1 MRAKRASQ
9 RAAAL
14 LCAAALL
21 VNLISTAWAA
31 SAFLRVGS
39 ASAVPG
45 ETRSVYVSGSN
56 LDKLAGVQGI
66 VSYDNTA
73 LELTGAA
80 MVGAFSALGTVNTET
95 AGQVSFNGA
104 CLDGISGSQ
113 NILRLD
119 FRVRPDAAAGE
130 YLLDILIENAY
141 NTGLG
146 AVPLNG
152 APGVFTVTEPQ
163 STTKTLYF
171 YSGSSVSTLHKG
183 EQVSITACTYGS
195 QGLAAGKLEFRYDA
209 ALFTY
214 VAAEPLAALS
224 GAVKSLDASRAGYVS
239 AAFASEE
246 EIPGGELLRLTLEAV
261 ADVDADTSVTF
272 AASELYDTAL
282 AAMNGVGFT
291 QALTL
296 RKTEVTP
303 ETPALRVTMPAAART
318 DETIT
323 AVAVL
328 DSGSGLAAADFCISY
343 DTALLTC
350 TGVKVSAGM
359 ESVDGVCIVT
369 NPNFDGG
376 QVKFT
381 FICEKGFVDEAVL
394 LTMTFQPE
402 KEGTVTLTP
411 AIATS
416 AVGADRQP
424 IALDMCAASC
434 EVKDPFFE
442 VTFRD
447 EDGTVLSRQSVRYR
461 AAAVPPDA
469 VKAPDEAHHYELAG
483 WGGDY
488 SSITA
493 DAEFTARY
501 TAIPHTEVVDKA
513 VEPTCTKAGL
523 TEGKHCSVCGEV
535 LVEQEVVPAKG
546 HTEVVDKAVEPTC
559 TKTGLT
565 EGKHCSVC
573 GEVLVEQTIV
583 PAKGHSWD
591 SGKITIV
598 PTCTGTG
605 VKTYTCTACAA
616 TRTET
621 VSATG
626 HTVVT
631 VAKVEPTCT
640 QPGRAAGTKCSVCG
654 EVLSGLT
661 EIKATG
667 HTEVIDAAVEPTCT
681 KTGLTEGKHCSVCN
695 KVLVKQT
702 IVPAKGHSWDSGKIT
717 IAPTCTGTGV
727 KTYTCTA
734 CAATRTETVSA
745 TGHTVV
751 TVAKVEPTCTQPGRA
766 AGTKCSVCGEVLSGL
781 TEIKATGHTE
791 VIDKA
796 VAPTCTK
803 TGLTEGKHCSVC
815 SAVLVE
821 QKVVPAKGHIEVV
834 DKAVEP
840 TCTETGLTE
849 GKHCSVCGEVQ
860 VEQEVVPAKGHT
872 EVIDKAVEPTCTETG
887 LTEGKHCSVCG
898 AVLVEQEIVP
908 AKGHTEVIDKTVKP
922 TCTETGLTEGKHCS
936 VCNKVLVK
944 QTIVPAKGH
953 RWDGGKITAAP
964 TCTGTGVKTYTCT
977 ACAATRTETVSAT
990 GHTVVTVAKVEPTC
1004 TQPGRA
1010 AGTKCSV
1017 CGEILSGLT
1026 EIKATGHTEVIDAAV
1041 EPTCTETGLT
1051 EGKHCS
1057 VCNAVLVE
1065 QRVVPAKGHTE
1076 VVDKAVEP
1084 TCTETGL
1091 AEGKHCS
1098 VCNAVLVEQE
1108 VVPAKGHTEVIDKAV
1123 EPTCTETGLTEGKR
1137 CSVCGEVLVKQE
1149 VVPAK
1154 GHTEVIDKA
1163 VEPTCTKM
1171 GLTEGKHC
1179 SVCNAVL
1186 VEQKVVPAK
1195 RHTEV
1200 IDKAVAPTCTKTGL
1214 TEGKHCSVCSAV
1226 LVEQEIV
1233 PAKGHIEVVDKAVEP
1248 TCTKTGLTE
1257 GKHCSVCSAV
1267 LVEQEIVPAKGHTEV
1282 VDKAVEPTCTET
1294 GLTEGKHCSVCGEV
1308 LVEQKV
1314 VPAKGHTEVIDKA
1327 VAPTCTKT
1335 GLTEGKH
1342 CSVCGEVL
1350 VEQEV
1355 VPAKGHTE
1363 VVDKAVEPTCTE
1375 TGLTEGKHCSVC
1387 SAVLV
1392 EQEVVPAKGHTE
1404 VVDKAVEPTCTKT
1417 GLTEGKHCSVCG
1429 EVLVEQEVVP
1439 ALGFTVSGSV
1449 AGVTDNAMVTLLKD
1463 GVVAARGD
1471 VRADGGFLLSGLRIG
1486 AGTYTLRVDG
1496 GGCVAWE
1503 MPVALSDDS
1512 GSANVACLLRRIG
1525 DVNGD
1530 GTGAE
1535 DALQCTLD
1543 LQTLYDYL
1551 ALRQV
1556 PGSFCDSADAAR
1568 NELLVRY
1575 FLRLADVNEDGQVD
1589 ILDYQRLY
1597 LLARNG

>member
-1 MRAKRASQ
+1 MKAKRASR

-39 ASAVPG
+39 ASAAPG

-56 LDKLAGVQGI
+56 LESLAGVQGI
-66 VSYDNTA
+66 VSYDDTA

-95 AGQVSFNGA
+95 AGQVSFNGT

-113 NILRLD
+113 NILRLN
-119 FRVRPDAAAGE
+119 FRVKADAAPGD

-141 NTGLG
+141 NTDPV
-146 AVPLNG
+146 AVPLSG
-152 APGVFTVTEPQ
+152 ASGVFTVTEPQ

-183 EQVSITACTYGS
+183 EQVSITARTYGS

-209 ALFTY
+209 ALFTC

-224 GAVKSLDASRAGYVS
+224 GAVKSLDTSRAGYVS
-239 AAFASEE
+239 AAFASKE

-282 AAMNGVGFT
+282 AAMNGIGFT

-318 DETIT
+318 DKTIT

-328 DSGSGLAAADFCISY
+328 DRGSGLAAADFCISY

-350 TGVKVSAGM
+350 TGVKVNAGT
-359 ESVDGVCIVT
+359 ESVDGVYIVT
-369 NPNFDGG
+369 NPKIDGG

-381 FICEKGFVDEAVL
+381 FICAKSFADGAELV
-394 LTMTFQPE
+394 TMTFQPK
-402 KEGTVTLTP
+402 KEGAVTLTP
-411 AIATS
+411 AITTS
-416 AVGADRQP
+416 AVGADRRP

-434 EVKDPFFE
+434 EVKDPFFA

-513 VEPTCTKAGL
+513 VEPTCT
-523 TEGKHCSVCGEV
+523 
-535 LVEQEVVPAKG
+535 
-546 HTEVVDKAVEPTC
+546 
-559 TKTGLT
+559 
-565 EGKHCSVC
+565 
-573 GEVLVEQTIV
+573 
-583 PAKGHSWD
+583 
-591 SGKITIV
+591 
-598 PTCTGTG
+598 
-605 VKTYTCTACAA
+605 
-616 TRTET
+616 
-621 VSATG
+621 
-626 HTVVT
+626 
-631 VAKVEPTCT
+631 
-640 QPGRAAGTKCSVCG
+640 
-654 EVLSGLT
+654 
-661 EIKATG
+661 
-667 HTEVIDAAVEPTCT
+667 
-681 KTGLTEGKHCSVCN
+681 
-695 KVLVKQT
+695 
-702 IVPAKGHSWDSGKIT
+702 
-717 IAPTCTGTGV
+717 
-727 KTYTCTA
+727 
-734 CAATRTETVSA
+734 
-745 TGHTVV
+745 
-751 TVAKVEPTCTQPGRA
+751 
-766 AGTKCSVCGEVLSGL
+766 
-781 TEIKATGHTE
+781 
-791 VIDKA
+791 
-796 VAPTCTK
+796 
-803 TGLTEGKHCSVC
+803 
-815 SAVLVE
+815 
-821 QKVVPAKGHIEVV
+821 
-834 DKAVEP
+834 
-840 TCTETGLTE
+840 
-849 GKHCSVCGEVQ
+849 
-860 VEQEVVPAKGHT
+860 
-872 EVIDKAVEPTCTETG
+872 
-887 LTEGKHCSVCG
+887 
-898 AVLVEQEIVP
+898 
-908 AKGHTEVIDKTVKP
+908 
-922 TCTETGLTEGKHCS
+922 
-936 VCNKVLVK
+936 
-944 QTIVPAKGH
+944 
-953 RWDGGKITAAP
+953 
-964 TCTGTGVKTYTCT
+964 
-977 ACAATRTETVSAT
+977 
-990 GHTVVTVAKVEPTC
+990 
-1004 TQPGRA
+1004 
-1010 AGTKCSV
+1010 
-1017 CGEILSGLT
+1017 
-1026 EIKATGHTEVIDAAV
+1026 
-1041 EPTCTETGLT
+1041 
-1051 EGKHCS
+1051 
-1057 VCNAVLVE
+1057 
-1065 QRVVPAKGHTE
+1065 
-1076 VVDKAVEP
+1076 
-1084 TCTETGL
+1084 
-1091 AEGKHCS
+1091 
-1098 VCNAVLVEQE
+1098 
-1108 VVPAKGHTEVIDKAV
+1108 
-1123 EPTCTETGLTEGKR
+1123 
-1137 CSVCGEVLVKQE
+1137 
-1149 VVPAK
+1149 
-1154 GHTEVIDKA
+1154 
-1163 VEPTCTKM
+1163 
-1171 GLTEGKHC
+1171 
-1179 SVCNAVL
+1179 
-1186 VEQKVVPAK
+1186 
-1195 RHTEV
+1195 
-1200 IDKAVAPTCTKTGL
+1200 
-1214 TEGKHCSVCSAV
+1214 
-1226 LVEQEIV
+1226 
-1233 PAKGHIEVVDKAVEP
+1233 
-1248 TCTKTGLTE
+1248 
-1257 GKHCSVCSAV
+1257 
-1267 LVEQEIVPAKGHTEV
+1267 
-1282 VDKAVEPTCTET
+1282 
-1294 GLTEGKHCSVCGEV
+1294 
-1308 LVEQKV
+1308 
-1314 VPAKGHTEVIDKA
+1314 
-1327 VAPTCTKT
+1327 
-1335 GLTEGKH
+1335 
-1342 CSVCGEVL
+1342 
-1350 VEQEV
+1350 
-1355 VPAKGHTE
+1355 
-1363 VVDKAVEPTCTE
+1363 E

-1404 VVDKAVEPTCTKT
+1404 VIDAAVEPTCTKTGLTEGKHCSVCSAVLVEQEVVKAKGHTEVIDGAVEPTCTKT

-1512 GSANVACLLRRIG
+1512 GSANVACLLLRIG

-1530 GTGAE
+1530 GAGAE

-1597 LLARNG
+1597 LLARDN

>member
-1 MRAKRASQ
+1 MKAKRASR

-39 ASAVPG
+39 ASAAPG

-56 LDKLAGVQGI
+56 LESLAGVQGI
-66 VSYDNTA
+66 VSYDDTA

-113 NILRLD
+113 SILRLD
-119 FRVRPDAAAGE
+119 FRVKADAAAGE

-141 NTGLG
+141 NTDPV
-146 AVPLNG
+146 AVPLSG
-152 APGVFTVTEPQ
+152 ASGVFTVTEPQ

-183 EQVSITACTYGS
+183 EQVSITARTYGS

-282 AAMNGVGFT
+282 AAMNGIGFT

-296 RKTEVTP
+296 RKAEVTP

-328 DSGSGLAAADFCISY
+328 DRGSGLAAADFCISY

-350 TGVKVSAGM
+350 TGVKVNAGM

-369 NPNFDGG
+369 NPHTDGG

-381 FICEKGFVDEAVL
+381 FICAKGFADGAELV
-394 LTMTFQPE
+394 TMTFQPK
-402 KEGTVTLTP
+402 KEGVVTLTP
-411 AIATS
+411 TVTTS

-469 VKAPDEAHHYELAG
+469 VKAPDEAYHYELTG

-501 TAIPHTEVVDKA
+501 TAIPHTEVVDK
-513 VEPTCTKAGL
+513 
-523 TEGKHCSVCGEV
+523 
-535 LVEQEVVPAKG
+535 
-546 HTEVVDKAVEPTC
+546 
-559 TKTGLT
+559 
-565 EGKHCSVC
+565 
-573 GEVLVEQTIV
+573 
-583 PAKGHSWD
+583 
-591 SGKITIV
+591 
-598 PTCTGTG
+598 
-605 VKTYTCTACAA
+605 
-616 TRTET
+616 
-621 VSATG
+621 
-626 HTVVT
+626 
-631 VAKVEPTCT
+631 
-640 QPGRAAGTKCSVCG
+640 
-654 EVLSGLT
+654 
-661 EIKATG
+661 
-667 HTEVIDAAVEPTCT
+667 AVEPTCT

-745 TGHTVV
+745 TGHTAVA
-751 TVAKVEPTCTQPGRA
+751 VAKVEPTCTQSGRA

-791 VIDKA
+791 VID
-796 VAPTCTK
+796 
-803 TGLTEGKHCSVC
+803 
-815 SAVLVE
+815 
-821 QKVVPAKGHIEVV
+821 
-834 DKAVEP
+834 
-840 TCTETGLTE
+840 
-849 GKHCSVCGEVQ
+849 
-860 VEQEVVPAKGHT
+860 
-872 EVIDKAVEPTCTETG
+872 
-887 LTEGKHCSVCG
+887 
-898 AVLVEQEIVP
+898 
-908 AKGHTEVIDKTVKP
+908 
-922 TCTETGLTEGKHCS
+922 
-936 VCNKVLVK
+936 
-944 QTIVPAKGH
+944 
-953 RWDGGKITAAP
+953 
-964 TCTGTGVKTYTCT
+964 
-977 ACAATRTETVSAT
+977 
-990 GHTVVTVAKVEPTC
+990 
-1004 TQPGRA
+1004 
-1010 AGTKCSV
+1010 
-1017 CGEILSGLT
+1017 
-1026 EIKATGHTEVIDAAV
+1026 AAV
-1041 EPTCTETGLT
+1041 EPTCTE
-1051 EGKHCS
+1051 
-1057 VCNAVLVE
+1057 
-1065 QRVVPAKGHTE
+1065 
-1076 VVDKAVEP
+1076 
-1084 TCTETGL
+1084 
-1091 AEGKHCS
+1091 
-1098 VCNAVLVEQE
+1098 
-1108 VVPAKGHTEVIDKAV
+1108 
-1123 EPTCTETGLTEGKR
+1123 
-1137 CSVCGEVLVKQE
+1137 
-1149 VVPAK
+1149 
-1154 GHTEVIDKA
+1154 
-1163 VEPTCTKM
+1163 
-1171 GLTEGKHC
+1171 
-1179 SVCNAVL
+1179 
-1186 VEQKVVPAK
+1186 
-1195 RHTEV
+1195 
-1200 IDKAVAPTCTKTGL
+1200 
-1214 TEGKHCSVCSAV
+1214 
-1226 LVEQEIV
+1226 
-1233 PAKGHIEVVDKAVEP
+1233 
-1248 TCTKTGLTE
+1248 
-1257 GKHCSVCSAV
+1257 
-1267 LVEQEIVPAKGHTEV
+1267 
-1282 VDKAVEPTCTET
+1282 
-1294 GLTEGKHCSVCGEV
+1294 
-1308 LVEQKV
+1308 
-1314 VPAKGHTEVIDKA
+1314 
-1327 VAPTCTKT
+1327 
-1335 GLTEGKH
+1335 
-1342 CSVCGEVL
+1342 
-1350 VEQEV
+1350 
-1355 VPAKGHTE
+1355 
-1363 VVDKAVEPTCTE
+1363 
-1375 TGLTEGKHCSVC
+1375 
-1387 SAVLV
+1387 
-1392 EQEVVPAKGHTE
+1392 
-1404 VVDKAVEPTCTKT
+1404 T

-1496 GGCVAWE
+1496 GGCVACE

-1512 GSANVACLLRRIG
+1512 GSANVACLLLRIG
-1525 DVNGD
+1525 DANGD

-1556 PGSFCDSADAAR
+1556 PGSFCDSADAAW

>member
-1 MRAKRASQ
+1 MRAKRASR

-39 ASAVPG
+39 ASVAPG

-56 LDKLAGVQGI
+56 LESLAGVQGI
-66 VSYDNTA
+66 VSYDDTA

-80 MVGAFSALGTVNTET
+80 MVGAFSGLGSVNTAT
-95 AGQVSFNGA
+95 VGRVSFNGT

-119 FRVRPDAAAGE
+119 FRVRPDAAAKE

-141 NTGLG
+141 NTGLV
-146 AVPLNG
+146 AVPLSG
-152 APGVFTVTEPQ
+152 ASGVFTVTEPQ
-163 STTKTLYF
+163 STTETLYF

-183 EQVSITACTYGS
+183 EQVSITARTYGS

-209 ALFTY
+209 ALFTC
-214 VAAEPLAALS
+214 VAAEPLSALS

-328 DSGSGLAAADFCISY
+328 DRGSGLAAADFCISY

-411 AIATS
+411 TVTTS
-416 AVGADRQP
+416 AVGADRRP

-513 VEPTCTKAGL
+513 V
-523 TEGKHCSVCGEV
+523 
-535 LVEQEVVPAKG
+535 
-546 HTEVVDKAVEPTC
+546 
-559 TKTGLT
+559 
-565 EGKHCSVC
+565 
-573 GEVLVEQTIV
+573 
-583 PAKGHSWD
+583 
-591 SGKITIV
+591 
-598 PTCTGTG
+598 
-605 VKTYTCTACAA
+605 
-616 TRTET
+616 
-621 VSATG
+621 
-626 HTVVT
+626 
-631 VAKVEPTCT
+631 
-640 QPGRAAGTKCSVCG
+640 
-654 EVLSGLT
+654 
-661 EIKATG
+661 
-667 HTEVIDAAVEPTCT
+667 
-681 KTGLTEGKHCSVCN
+681 
-695 KVLVKQT
+695 
-702 IVPAKGHSWDSGKIT
+702 
-717 IAPTCTGTGV
+717 
-727 KTYTCTA
+727 
-734 CAATRTETVSA
+734 
-745 TGHTVV
+745 
-751 TVAKVEPTCTQPGRA
+751 
-766 AGTKCSVCGEVLSGL
+766 
-781 TEIKATGHTE
+781 
-791 VIDKA
+791 
-796 VAPTCTK
+796 
-803 TGLTEGKHCSVC
+803 
-815 SAVLVE
+815 
-821 QKVVPAKGHIEVV
+821 
-834 DKAVEP
+834 
-840 TCTETGLTE
+840 
-849 GKHCSVCGEVQ
+849 
-860 VEQEVVPAKGHT
+860 
-872 EVIDKAVEPTCTETG
+872 
-887 LTEGKHCSVCG
+887 
-898 AVLVEQEIVP
+898 
-908 AKGHTEVIDKTVKP
+908 
-922 TCTETGLTEGKHCS
+922 
-936 VCNKVLVK
+936 
-944 QTIVPAKGH
+944 
-953 RWDGGKITAAP
+953 
-964 TCTGTGVKTYTCT
+964 
-977 ACAATRTETVSAT
+977 
-990 GHTVVTVAKVEPTC
+990 
-1004 TQPGRA
+1004 
-1010 AGTKCSV
+1010 
-1017 CGEILSGLT
+1017 
-1026 EIKATGHTEVIDAAV
+1026 
-1041 EPTCTETGLT
+1041 
-1051 EGKHCS
+1051 
-1057 VCNAVLVE
+1057 
-1065 QRVVPAKGHTE
+1065 
-1076 VVDKAVEP
+1076 
-1084 TCTETGL
+1084 
-1091 AEGKHCS
+1091 
-1098 VCNAVLVEQE
+1098 
-1108 VVPAKGHTEVIDKAV
+1108 
-1123 EPTCTETGLTEGKR
+1123 
-1137 CSVCGEVLVKQE
+1137 
-1149 VVPAK
+1149 
-1154 GHTEVIDKA
+1154 
-1163 VEPTCTKM
+1163 
-1171 GLTEGKHC
+1171 
-1179 SVCNAVL
+1179 
-1186 VEQKVVPAK
+1186 
-1195 RHTEV
+1195 
-1200 IDKAVAPTCTKTGL
+1200 
-1214 TEGKHCSVCSAV
+1214 
-1226 LVEQEIV
+1226 
-1233 PAKGHIEVVDKAVEP
+1233 
-1248 TCTKTGLTE
+1248 
-1257 GKHCSVCSAV
+1257 
-1267 LVEQEIVPAKGHTEV
+1267 
-1282 VDKAVEPTCTET
+1282 
-1294 GLTEGKHCSVCGEV
+1294 
-1308 LVEQKV
+1308 
-1314 VPAKGHTEVIDKA
+1314 
-1327 VAPTCTKT
+1327 APTCTKT

-1350 VEQEV
+1350 VEQEI
-1355 VPAKGHTE
+1355 
-1363 VVDKAVEPTCTE
+1363 
-1375 TGLTEGKHCSVC
+1375 
-1387 SAVLV
+1387 
-1392 EQEVVPAKGHTE
+1392 
-1404 VVDKAVEPTCTKT
+1404 
-1417 GLTEGKHCSVCG
+1417 
-1429 EVLVEQEVVP
+1429 VP

-1449 AGVTDNAMVTLLKD
+1449 DGATDNAMVTLLKD

-1512 GSANVACLLRRIG
+1512 GSANVACLLLRIG

-1543 LQTLYDYL
+1543 LQTMYDYL

-1556 PGSFCDSADAAR
+1556 PGSFCDSTDAAR

>member
-1 MRAKRASQ
+1 MKAKRASR

-14 LCAAALL
+14 LCAAVLL

-39 ASAVPG
+39 ASAAPG

-56 LDKLAGVQGI
+56 LEALAGVEGI

-80 MVGAFSALGTVNTET
+80 MVGAFSTLGTVNTET

-119 FRVRPDAAAGE
+119 FRVRPDAAAGD

-141 NTGLG
+141 NTGLTT
-146 AVPLNG
+146 VPLNG
-152 APGVFTVTEPQ
+152 VSGVFTVTEPQ
-163 STTKTLYF
+163 TTTKTLYF

-183 EQVSITACTYGS
+183 EQVSITARTYGS

-209 ALFTY
+209 ALFTC
-214 VAAEPLAALS
+214 VAAEPLSALS
-224 GAVKSLDASRAGYVS
+224 GAVKSLDTSRAGYVS
-239 AAFASEE
+239 AAFASEK

-323 AVAVL
+323 AVATL

-359 ESVDGVCIVT
+359 ESVDGVCIET
-369 NPNFDGG
+369 NPKIDGG

-381 FICEKGFVDEAVL
+381 FICAKGFADGAELVTV
-394 LTMTFQPE
+394 TFQPK
-402 KEGTVTLTP
+402 KEGAVTLTP
-411 AIATS
+411 TVTTS

-513 VEPTCTKAGL
+513 VEPTCTK
-523 TEGKHCSVCGEV
+523 
-535 LVEQEVVPAKG
+535 
-546 HTEVVDKAVEPTC
+546 
-559 TKTGLT
+559 
-565 EGKHCSVC
+565 
-573 GEVLVEQTIV
+573 
-583 PAKGHSWD
+583 
-591 SGKITIV
+591 
-598 PTCTGTG
+598 
-605 VKTYTCTACAA
+605 
-616 TRTET
+616 
-621 VSATG
+621 
-626 HTVVT
+626 
-631 VAKVEPTCT
+631 
-640 QPGRAAGTKCSVCG
+640 
-654 EVLSGLT
+654 
-661 EIKATG
+661 
-667 HTEVIDAAVEPTCT
+667 
-681 KTGLTEGKHCSVCN
+681 
-695 KVLVKQT
+695 
-702 IVPAKGHSWDSGKIT
+702 
-717 IAPTCTGTGV
+717 
-727 KTYTCTA
+727 
-734 CAATRTETVSA
+734 
-745 TGHTVV
+745 
-751 TVAKVEPTCTQPGRA
+751 
-766 AGTKCSVCGEVLSGL
+766 
-781 TEIKATGHTE
+781 
-791 VIDKA
+791 
-796 VAPTCTK
+796 
-803 TGLTEGKHCSVC
+803 
-815 SAVLVE
+815 
-821 QKVVPAKGHIEVV
+821 
-834 DKAVEP
+834 
-840 TCTETGLTE
+840 
-849 GKHCSVCGEVQ
+849 
-860 VEQEVVPAKGHT
+860 
-872 EVIDKAVEPTCTETG
+872 
-887 LTEGKHCSVCG
+887 
-898 AVLVEQEIVP
+898 
-908 AKGHTEVIDKTVKP
+908 
-922 TCTETGLTEGKHCS
+922 
-936 VCNKVLVK
+936 
-944 QTIVPAKGH
+944 
-953 RWDGGKITAAP
+953 
-964 TCTGTGVKTYTCT
+964 
-977 ACAATRTETVSAT
+977 
-990 GHTVVTVAKVEPTC
+990 
-1004 TQPGRA
+1004 
-1010 AGTKCSV
+1010 
-1017 CGEILSGLT
+1017 
-1026 EIKATGHTEVIDAAV
+1026 
-1041 EPTCTETGLT
+1041 
-1051 EGKHCS
+1051 
-1057 VCNAVLVE
+1057 
-1065 QRVVPAKGHTE
+1065 
-1076 VVDKAVEP
+1076 
-1084 TCTETGL
+1084 
-1091 AEGKHCS
+1091 
-1098 VCNAVLVEQE
+1098 
-1108 VVPAKGHTEVIDKAV
+1108 
-1123 EPTCTETGLTEGKR
+1123 
-1137 CSVCGEVLVKQE
+1137 
-1149 VVPAK
+1149 
-1154 GHTEVIDKA
+1154 
-1163 VEPTCTKM
+1163 
-1171 GLTEGKHC
+1171 
-1179 SVCNAVL
+1179 
-1186 VEQKVVPAK
+1186 
-1195 RHTEV
+1195 
-1200 IDKAVAPTCTKTGL
+1200 
-1214 TEGKHCSVCSAV
+1214 
-1226 LVEQEIV
+1226 
-1233 PAKGHIEVVDKAVEP
+1233 
-1248 TCTKTGLTE
+1248 
-1257 GKHCSVCSAV
+1257 
-1267 LVEQEIVPAKGHTEV
+1267 
-1282 VDKAVEPTCTET
+1282 
-1294 GLTEGKHCSVCGEV
+1294 
-1308 LVEQKV
+1308 
-1314 VPAKGHTEVIDKA
+1314 
-1327 VAPTCTKT
+1327 
-1335 GLTEGKH
+1335 
-1342 CSVCGEVL
+1342 
-1350 VEQEV
+1350 
-1355 VPAKGHTE
+1355 
-1363 VVDKAVEPTCTE
+1363 

-1404 VVDKAVEPTCTKT
+1404 VVDKAVEPTCTET
-1417 GLTEGKHCSVCG
+1417 GLTEGRHCSVCSA
-1429 EVLVEQEVVP
+1429 VLVEQEVVP

-1503 MPVALSDDS
+1503 MPVVLSDDS
-1512 GSANVACLLRRIG
+1512 GSANVACLLLRIG

-1543 LQTLYDYL
+1543 LQTMYDYL

>member
-1 MRAKRASQ
+1 MKAKRASR

-14 LCAAALL
+14 LCAAVLL

-39 ASAVPG
+39 ASAAPG

-56 LDKLAGVQGI
+56 LEALAGVEGI

-80 MVGAFSALGTVNTET
+80 MVGAFSTLGTVNTET

-119 FRVRPDAAAGE
+119 FRVRPDAAAGD

-141 NTGLG
+141 NTGLTT
-146 AVPLNG
+146 VPLNG
-152 APGVFTVTEPQ
+152 VSGVFTVTEPQ
-163 STTKTLYF
+163 TTTKTLYF

-183 EQVSITACTYGS
+183 EQVSITARTYGS

-209 ALFTY
+209 ALFTC
-214 VAAEPLAALS
+214 VAAEPLSALS
-224 GAVKSLDASRAGYVS
+224 GAVKSLDTSRAGYVS
-239 AAFASEE
+239 AAFASEK

-323 AVAVL
+323 AVATL

-359 ESVDGVCIVT
+359 ESVDGVCIET
-369 NPNFDGG
+369 NPKIDGG

-381 FICEKGFVDEAVL
+381 FICAKGFADGAELVTV
-394 LTMTFQPE
+394 TFQPK
-402 KEGTVTLTP
+402 KEGAVTLTP
-411 AIATS
+411 TVTTS
-416 AVGADRQP
+416 AVGADRRP

-513 VEPTCTKAGL
+513 VEPTCTK
-523 TEGKHCSVCGEV
+523 
-535 LVEQEVVPAKG
+535 
-546 HTEVVDKAVEPTC
+546 
-559 TKTGLT
+559 
-565 EGKHCSVC
+565 
-573 GEVLVEQTIV
+573 
-583 PAKGHSWD
+583 
-591 SGKITIV
+591 
-598 PTCTGTG
+598 
-605 VKTYTCTACAA
+605 
-616 TRTET
+616 
-621 VSATG
+621 
-626 HTVVT
+626 
-631 VAKVEPTCT
+631 
-640 QPGRAAGTKCSVCG
+640 
-654 EVLSGLT
+654 
-661 EIKATG
+661 
-667 HTEVIDAAVEPTCT
+667 
-681 KTGLTEGKHCSVCN
+681 
-695 KVLVKQT
+695 
-702 IVPAKGHSWDSGKIT
+702 
-717 IAPTCTGTGV
+717 
-727 KTYTCTA
+727 
-734 CAATRTETVSA
+734 
-745 TGHTVV
+745 
-751 TVAKVEPTCTQPGRA
+751 
-766 AGTKCSVCGEVLSGL
+766 
-781 TEIKATGHTE
+781 
-791 VIDKA
+791 
-796 VAPTCTK
+796 

-815 SAVLVE
+815 SA
-821 QKVVPAKGHIEVV
+821 
-834 DKAVEP
+834 
-840 TCTETGLTE
+840 
-849 GKHCSVCGEVQ
+849 
-860 VEQEVVPAKGHT
+860 
-872 EVIDKAVEPTCTETG
+872 
-887 LTEGKHCSVCG
+887 
-898 AVLVEQEIVP
+898 
-908 AKGHTEVIDKTVKP
+908 
-922 TCTETGLTEGKHCS
+922 
-936 VCNKVLVK
+936 
-944 QTIVPAKGH
+944 
-953 RWDGGKITAAP
+953 
-964 TCTGTGVKTYTCT
+964 
-977 ACAATRTETVSAT
+977 
-990 GHTVVTVAKVEPTC
+990 
-1004 TQPGRA
+1004 
-1010 AGTKCSV
+1010 
-1017 CGEILSGLT
+1017 
-1026 EIKATGHTEVIDAAV
+1026 
-1041 EPTCTETGLT
+1041 
-1051 EGKHCS
+1051 
-1057 VCNAVLVE
+1057 
-1065 QRVVPAKGHTE
+1065 
-1076 VVDKAVEP
+1076 
-1084 TCTETGL
+1084 
-1091 AEGKHCS
+1091 
-1098 VCNAVLVEQE
+1098 
-1108 VVPAKGHTEVIDKAV
+1108 
-1123 EPTCTETGLTEGKR
+1123 
-1137 CSVCGEVLVKQE
+1137 
-1149 VVPAK
+1149 
-1154 GHTEVIDKA
+1154 
-1163 VEPTCTKM
+1163 
-1171 GLTEGKHC
+1171 
-1179 SVCNAVL
+1179 
-1186 VEQKVVPAK
+1186 
-1195 RHTEV
+1195 
-1200 IDKAVAPTCTKTGL
+1200 
-1214 TEGKHCSVCSAV
+1214 
-1226 LVEQEIV
+1226 
-1233 PAKGHIEVVDKAVEP
+1233 
-1248 TCTKTGLTE
+1248 
-1257 GKHCSVCSAV
+1257 
-1267 LVEQEIVPAKGHTEV
+1267 
-1282 VDKAVEPTCTET
+1282 
-1294 GLTEGKHCSVCGEV
+1294 
-1308 LVEQKV
+1308 
-1314 VPAKGHTEVIDKA
+1314 
-1327 VAPTCTKT
+1327 
-1335 GLTEGKH
+1335 
-1342 CSVCGEVL
+1342 
-1350 VEQEV
+1350 
-1355 VPAKGHTE
+1355 
-1363 VVDKAVEPTCTE
+1363 
-1375 TGLTEGKHCSVC
+1375 
-1387 SAVLV
+1387 
-1392 EQEVVPAKGHTE
+1392 
-1404 VVDKAVEPTCTKT
+1404 
-1417 GLTEGKHCSVCG
+1417 
-1429 EVLVEQEVVP
+1429 VLVEQEVVP

-1471 VRADGGFLLSGLRIG
+1471 VRVDGGFLLSGLRIG

-1512 GSANVACLLRRIG
+1512 GSANVACLLLRIG

>member
-1 MRAKRASQ
+1 MRAKRASR

-39 ASAVPG
+39 ASAAPG

-66 VSYDNTA
+66 VSYDSAA

-113 NILRLD
+113 SILRLD
-119 FRVRPDAAAGE
+119 FRVRPDAAAGD

-141 NTGLG
+141 NTGLTTVSLSG
-146 AVPLNG
+146 AS
-152 APGVFTVTEPQ
+152 GVFTVTEPQ

-183 EQVSITACTYGS
+183 EQVSITARTYGS

-209 ALFTY
+209 ALFTC
-214 VAAEPLAALS
+214 VAAEPLSALS
-224 GAVKSLDASRAGYVS
+224 GAMKSLDTSRAGYVS

-328 DSGSGLAAADFCISY
+328 DRGSGLAAADFCISY

-350 TGVKVSAGM
+350 TGVEVNAGM

-381 FICEKGFVDEAVL
+381 LICEKGFVDEAVL

-411 AIATS
+411 TVTTS

-424 IALDMCAASC
+424 ITLDMCAASC

-447 EDGTVLSRQSVRYR
+447 ENGEVLSQQSVRYR
-461 AAAVPPDA
+461 TAATPPEA
-469 VKAPDEAHHYELAG
+469 AKAPDAAHHYELAG

-501 TAIPHTEVVDKA
+501 TAIPHTEVVEKA
-513 VEPTCTKAGL
+513 VEPTCTKA
-523 TEGKHCSVCGEV
+523 
-535 LVEQEVVPAKG
+535 
-546 HTEVVDKAVEPTC
+546 
-559 TKTGLT
+559 
-565 EGKHCSVC
+565 
-573 GEVLVEQTIV
+573 
-583 PAKGHSWD
+583 
-591 SGKITIV
+591 
-598 PTCTGTG
+598 
-605 VKTYTCTACAA
+605 
-616 TRTET
+616 
-621 VSATG
+621 
-626 HTVVT
+626 
-631 VAKVEPTCT
+631 
-640 QPGRAAGTKCSVCG
+640 
-654 EVLSGLT
+654 
-661 EIKATG
+661 
-667 HTEVIDAAVEPTCT
+667 
-681 KTGLTEGKHCSVCN
+681 
-695 KVLVKQT
+695 
-702 IVPAKGHSWDSGKIT
+702 
-717 IAPTCTGTGV
+717 
-727 KTYTCTA
+727 
-734 CAATRTETVSA
+734 
-745 TGHTVV
+745 
-751 TVAKVEPTCTQPGRA
+751 
-766 AGTKCSVCGEVLSGL
+766 
-781 TEIKATGHTE
+781 
-791 VIDKA
+791 
-796 VAPTCTK
+796 
-803 TGLTEGKHCSVC
+803 
-815 SAVLVE
+815 
-821 QKVVPAKGHIEVV
+821 
-834 DKAVEP
+834 
-840 TCTETGLTE
+840 
-849 GKHCSVCGEVQ
+849 
-860 VEQEVVPAKGHT
+860 
-872 EVIDKAVEPTCTETG
+872 
-887 LTEGKHCSVCG
+887 
-898 AVLVEQEIVP
+898 
-908 AKGHTEVIDKTVKP
+908 
-922 TCTETGLTEGKHCS
+922 
-936 VCNKVLVK
+936 
-944 QTIVPAKGH
+944 
-953 RWDGGKITAAP
+953 
-964 TCTGTGVKTYTCT
+964 
-977 ACAATRTETVSAT
+977 
-990 GHTVVTVAKVEPTC
+990 
-1004 TQPGRA
+1004 
-1010 AGTKCSV
+1010 
-1017 CGEILSGLT
+1017 
-1026 EIKATGHTEVIDAAV
+1026 
-1041 EPTCTETGLT
+1041 
-1051 EGKHCS
+1051 
-1057 VCNAVLVE
+1057 
-1065 QRVVPAKGHTE
+1065 
-1076 VVDKAVEP
+1076 
-1084 TCTETGL
+1084 
-1091 AEGKHCS
+1091 
-1098 VCNAVLVEQE
+1098 
-1108 VVPAKGHTEVIDKAV
+1108 
-1123 EPTCTETGLTEGKR
+1123 
-1137 CSVCGEVLVKQE
+1137 
-1149 VVPAK
+1149 
-1154 GHTEVIDKA
+1154 
-1163 VEPTCTKM
+1163 
-1171 GLTEGKHC
+1171 
-1179 SVCNAVL
+1179 
-1186 VEQKVVPAK
+1186 
-1195 RHTEV
+1195 
-1200 IDKAVAPTCTKTGL
+1200 
-1214 TEGKHCSVCSAV
+1214 
-1226 LVEQEIV
+1226 
-1233 PAKGHIEVVDKAVEP
+1233 
-1248 TCTKTGLTE
+1248 
-1257 GKHCSVCSAV
+1257 
-1267 LVEQEIVPAKGHTEV
+1267 
-1282 VDKAVEPTCTET
+1282 
-1294 GLTEGKHCSVCGEV
+1294 
-1308 LVEQKV
+1308 
-1314 VPAKGHTEVIDKA
+1314 
-1327 VAPTCTKT
+1327 
-1335 GLTEGKH
+1335 
-1342 CSVCGEVL
+1342 
-1350 VEQEV
+1350 
-1355 VPAKGHTE
+1355 
-1363 VVDKAVEPTCTE
+1363 
-1375 TGLTEGKHCSVC
+1375 
-1387 SAVLV
+1387 
-1392 EQEVVPAKGHTE
+1392 
-1404 VVDKAVEPTCTKT
+1404 

>member
-1 MRAKRASQ
+1 MKAKRASR

-14 LCAAALL
+14 LCAAVLL

-39 ASAVPG
+39 ASAAPG

-56 LDKLAGVQGI
+56 LEALAGVEGI

-80 MVGAFSALGTVNTET
+80 MVGAFSTLGTVNTET

-119 FRVRPDAAAGE
+119 FRVRPDAAAGD

-141 NTGLG
+141 NTGLTT
-146 AVPLNG
+146 VPLNG
-152 APGVFTVTEPQ
+152 VSGVFTVTEPQ
-163 STTKTLYF
+163 TTTKTLYF

-183 EQVSITACTYGS
+183 EQVSITARTYGS

-209 ALFTY
+209 ALFTC
-214 VAAEPLAALS
+214 VAAEPLSALS
-224 GAVKSLDASRAGYVS
+224 GAVKSLDTSRAGYVS
-239 AAFASEE
+239 AAFASEK

-323 AVAVL
+323 AVATL

-369 NPNFDGG
+369 NPHTDGG

-381 FICEKGFVDEAVL
+381 FICAEGFADGAELV
-394 LTMTFQPE
+394 TMTFQPK
-402 KEGTVTLTP
+402 KEGAVTLTP
-411 AIATS
+411 TVTTS
-416 AVGADRQP
+416 AVGADRRP

-513 VEPTCTKAGL
+513 VEPTCTK
-523 TEGKHCSVCGEV
+523 
-535 LVEQEVVPAKG
+535 
-546 HTEVVDKAVEPTC
+546 
-559 TKTGLT
+559 
-565 EGKHCSVC
+565 
-573 GEVLVEQTIV
+573 
-583 PAKGHSWD
+583 
-591 SGKITIV
+591 
-598 PTCTGTG
+598 
-605 VKTYTCTACAA
+605 
-616 TRTET
+616 
-621 VSATG
+621 
-626 HTVVT
+626 
-631 VAKVEPTCT
+631 
-640 QPGRAAGTKCSVCG
+640 
-654 EVLSGLT
+654 
-661 EIKATG
+661 
-667 HTEVIDAAVEPTCT
+667 
-681 KTGLTEGKHCSVCN
+681 
-695 KVLVKQT
+695 
-702 IVPAKGHSWDSGKIT
+702 
-717 IAPTCTGTGV
+717 
-727 KTYTCTA
+727 
-734 CAATRTETVSA
+734 
-745 TGHTVV
+745 
-751 TVAKVEPTCTQPGRA
+751 
-766 AGTKCSVCGEVLSGL
+766 
-781 TEIKATGHTE
+781 
-791 VIDKA
+791 
-796 VAPTCTK
+796 

-815 SAVLVE
+815 SA
-821 QKVVPAKGHIEVV
+821 
-834 DKAVEP
+834 
-840 TCTETGLTE
+840 
-849 GKHCSVCGEVQ
+849 
-860 VEQEVVPAKGHT
+860 
-872 EVIDKAVEPTCTETG
+872 
-887 LTEGKHCSVCG
+887 
-898 AVLVEQEIVP
+898 
-908 AKGHTEVIDKTVKP
+908 
-922 TCTETGLTEGKHCS
+922 
-936 VCNKVLVK
+936 
-944 QTIVPAKGH
+944 
-953 RWDGGKITAAP
+953 
-964 TCTGTGVKTYTCT
+964 
-977 ACAATRTETVSAT
+977 
-990 GHTVVTVAKVEPTC
+990 
-1004 TQPGRA
+1004 
-1010 AGTKCSV
+1010 
-1017 CGEILSGLT
+1017 
-1026 EIKATGHTEVIDAAV
+1026 
-1041 EPTCTETGLT
+1041 
-1051 EGKHCS
+1051 
-1057 VCNAVLVE
+1057 
-1065 QRVVPAKGHTE
+1065 
-1076 VVDKAVEP
+1076 
-1084 TCTETGL
+1084 
-1091 AEGKHCS
+1091 
-1098 VCNAVLVEQE
+1098 
-1108 VVPAKGHTEVIDKAV
+1108 
-1123 EPTCTETGLTEGKR
+1123 
-1137 CSVCGEVLVKQE
+1137 
-1149 VVPAK
+1149 
-1154 GHTEVIDKA
+1154 
-1163 VEPTCTKM
+1163 
-1171 GLTEGKHC
+1171 
-1179 SVCNAVL
+1179 
-1186 VEQKVVPAK
+1186 
-1195 RHTEV
+1195 
-1200 IDKAVAPTCTKTGL
+1200 
-1214 TEGKHCSVCSAV
+1214 
-1226 LVEQEIV
+1226 
-1233 PAKGHIEVVDKAVEP
+1233 
-1248 TCTKTGLTE
+1248 
-1257 GKHCSVCSAV
+1257 
-1267 LVEQEIVPAKGHTEV
+1267 
-1282 VDKAVEPTCTET
+1282 
-1294 GLTEGKHCSVCGEV
+1294 
-1308 LVEQKV
+1308 
-1314 VPAKGHTEVIDKA
+1314 
-1327 VAPTCTKT
+1327 
-1335 GLTEGKH
+1335 
-1342 CSVCGEVL
+1342 
-1350 VEQEV
+1350 
-1355 VPAKGHTE
+1355 
-1363 VVDKAVEPTCTE
+1363 
-1375 TGLTEGKHCSVC
+1375 
-1387 SAVLV
+1387 
-1392 EQEVVPAKGHTE
+1392 
-1404 VVDKAVEPTCTKT
+1404 
-1417 GLTEGKHCSVCG
+1417 
-1429 EVLVEQEVVP
+1429 VLVEQEVVP

-1471 VRADGGFLLSGLRIG
+1471 VRVDGGFLLSGLRIG

-1512 GSANVACLLRRIG
+1512 GSANVACLLLRIG

>member
-1 MRAKRASQ
+1 MRAKRASR

-39 ASAVPG
+39 ASAAPG

-56 LDKLAGVQGI
+56 LEALAGVQGI

-119 FRVRPDAAAGE
+119 FRVRPDAAADD

-141 NTGLG
+141 NTGLTT
-146 AVPLNG
+146 VPLNG
-152 APGVFTVTEPQ
+152 VSGVFTVTEPQ
-163 STTKTLYF
+163 TTTKTLYF

-183 EQVSITACTYGS
+183 EQVSITARTYGS

-209 ALFTY
+209 ALFTC
-214 VAAEPLAALS
+214 VAAEPLSALS
-224 GAVKSLDASRAGYVS
+224 GAMKSLDISRAGYVS

-323 AVAVL
+323 AVVTL

-350 TGVKVSAGM
+350 TGVEKSAGM
-359 ESVDGVCIVT
+359 ESVDGVYIVT
-369 NPNFDGG
+369 NPKIDGG

-381 FICEKGFVDEAVL
+381 FICAKGFADGAELV
-394 LTMTFQPE
+394 TMTFQPE
-402 KEGTVTLTP
+402 KEGIVTLTP

-416 AVGADRQP
+416 AVDADRQP

-513 VEPTCTKAGL
+513 VEPTCTKTGL
-523 TEGKHCSVCGEV
+523 TEGKHCSVCSAVLVEQEIVPAKGHRWDGGKITIAPTCTGTGVKTYTCTACAATRTETVSATGHTAVAVAKVEPTCTQPGRAAGTKCSVCGEVLSGLTEIKATGHAEVIDAAVEPTCTKTGLTEGKHCSVCSEVLVKQEVVPAKGHSEVIDKAVAPTCTATGLTEGKHCSVCNAVLVEQEVVPAKGHTEVVDKAVEPTCTETGLTEGKHCSVCNKVLVKQMIVPAKGHSWDSGKITIAPTCTGTGVKTYTCTACAATRTETVSATGHTVVTVAKVEPTCTQPGRAAGTKCSVCGEVLSGLTEIKATGHTEVIDAAVEPTCTKMGLTEGKHCSVCGGVLVEQEVVKAKGHTEVVDKAVAPTCTKTGLTEGKHCSVCNKVLVEQEVVPAKGHTEVVDKAVEPTCTKTGLTEGKHCSVCGEVLVEQEVVKANGHTEVIDKAVAPTCTKTGLTEGKRCSVCGEV

-573 GEVLVEQTIV
+573 SAVLVEQEVVKAKGHTGVIDKAVEPTCTKAGLTEGKHCSVCNAVLVEQTIV

-667 HTEVIDAAVEPTCT
+667 HTEVIDKAVAPTCT
-681 KTGLTEGKHCSVCN
+681 ETGLTEGKHCSVCSA
-695 KVLVKQT
+695 VLVEQE
-702 IVPAKGHSWDSGKIT
+702 V
-717 IAPTCTGTGV
+717 V
-727 KTYTCTA
+727 KA
-734 CAATRTETVSA
+734 N
-745 TGHTVV
+745 
-751 TVAKVEPTCTQPGRA
+751 
-766 AGTKCSVCGEVLSGL
+766 
-781 TEIKATGHTE
+781 GHTE
-791 VIDKA
+791 VVDKA

-815 SAVLVE
+815 
-821 QKVVPAKGHIEVV
+821 
-834 DKAVEP
+834 
-840 TCTETGLTE
+840 
-849 GKHCSVCGEVQ
+849 
-860 VEQEVVPAKGHT
+860 
-872 EVIDKAVEPTCTETG
+872 
-887 LTEGKHCSVCG
+887 
-898 AVLVEQEIVP
+898 
-908 AKGHTEVIDKTVKP
+908 
-922 TCTETGLTEGKHCS
+922 
-936 VCNKVLVK
+936 
-944 QTIVPAKGH
+944 
-953 RWDGGKITAAP
+953 
-964 TCTGTGVKTYTCT
+964 
-977 ACAATRTETVSAT
+977 
-990 GHTVVTVAKVEPTC
+990 
-1004 TQPGRA
+1004 
-1010 AGTKCSV
+1010 
-1017 CGEILSGLT
+1017 
-1026 EIKATGHTEVIDAAV
+1026 
-1041 EPTCTETGLT
+1041 
-1051 EGKHCS
+1051 
-1057 VCNAVLVE
+1057 NA
-1065 QRVVPAKGHTE
+1065 
-1076 VVDKAVEP
+1076 
-1084 TCTETGL
+1084 
-1091 AEGKHCS
+1091 
-1098 VCNAVLVEQE
+1098 
-1108 VVPAKGHTEVIDKAV
+1108 
-1123 EPTCTETGLTEGKR
+1123 
-1137 CSVCGEVLVKQE
+1137 
-1149 VVPAK
+1149 
-1154 GHTEVIDKA
+1154 
-1163 VEPTCTKM
+1163 
-1171 GLTEGKHC
+1171 
-1179 SVCNAVL
+1179 
-1186 VEQKVVPAK
+1186 
-1195 RHTEV
+1195 
-1200 IDKAVAPTCTKTGL
+1200 
-1214 TEGKHCSVCSAV
+1214 
-1226 LVEQEIV
+1226 
-1233 PAKGHIEVVDKAVEP
+1233 
-1248 TCTKTGLTE
+1248 
-1257 GKHCSVCSAV
+1257 
-1267 LVEQEIVPAKGHTEV
+1267 
-1282 VDKAVEPTCTET
+1282 
-1294 GLTEGKHCSVCGEV
+1294 
-1308 LVEQKV
+1308 
-1314 VPAKGHTEVIDKA
+1314 
-1327 VAPTCTKT
+1327 
-1335 GLTEGKH
+1335 
-1342 CSVCGEVL
+1342 VL

-1404 VVDKAVEPTCTKT
+1404 VIDKAVEPTCTET
-1417 GLTEGKHCSVCG
+1417 GLTEGKHCSVCNA
-1429 EVLVEQEVVP
+1429 VLVEQEVIP

-1512 GSANVACLLRRIG
+1512 GSANVACLLLRIG
-1525 DVNGD
+1525 DVNGN

>member
-1 MRAKRASQ
+1 MKAKRASR

-39 ASAVPG
+39 ASAAPG

-56 LDKLAGVQGI
+56 LEALAGVQGI
-66 VSYDNTA
+66 VSYDDTA

-95 AGQVSFNGA
+95 AGQVSFNGT

-119 FRVRPDAAAGE
+119 FRVRPDAAARE

-141 NTGLG
+141 NTGLVT
-146 AVPLNG
+146 VPLSG
-152 APGVFTVTEPQ
+152 ASGVFTVTEPQ
-163 STTKTLYF
+163 TTTKTLYF

-183 EQVSITACTYGS
+183 EQVSITARTYGS

-209 ALFTY
+209 ALFTC

-224 GAVKSLDASRAGYVS
+224 GAVKSLDTSRAGYVS

-282 AAMNGVGFT
+282 AAMNGIGFT

-303 ETPALRVTMPAAART
+303 EVPALRVTMPAAART

-323 AVAVL
+323 AVVTL
-328 DSGSGLAAADFCISY
+328 DSGSGLAGADFCISY

-359 ESVDGVCIVT
+359 ESADSVYIET
-369 NPNFDGG
+369 NPHTDGG

-381 FICEKGFVDEAVL
+381 FICEKGFADEAVL

-411 AIATS
+411 TVTTS
-416 AVGADRQP
+416 AVGADRRP

-434 EVKDPFFE
+434 EVKDPFFA

-513 VEPTCTKAGL
+513 VA
-523 TEGKHCSVCGEV
+523 
-535 LVEQEVVPAKG
+535 
-546 HTEVVDKAVEPTC
+546 
-559 TKTGLT
+559 
-565 EGKHCSVC
+565 
-573 GEVLVEQTIV
+573 
-583 PAKGHSWD
+583 
-591 SGKITIV
+591 
-598 PTCTGTG
+598 
-605 VKTYTCTACAA
+605 
-616 TRTET
+616 
-621 VSATG
+621 
-626 HTVVT
+626 
-631 VAKVEPTCT
+631 
-640 QPGRAAGTKCSVCG
+640 
-654 EVLSGLT
+654 
-661 EIKATG
+661 
-667 HTEVIDAAVEPTCT
+667 
-681 KTGLTEGKHCSVCN
+681 
-695 KVLVKQT
+695 
-702 IVPAKGHSWDSGKIT
+702 
-717 IAPTCTGTGV
+717 
-727 KTYTCTA
+727 
-734 CAATRTETVSA
+734 
-745 TGHTVV
+745 
-751 TVAKVEPTCTQPGRA
+751 
-766 AGTKCSVCGEVLSGL
+766 
-781 TEIKATGHTE
+781 
-791 VIDKA
+791 
-796 VAPTCTK
+796 
-803 TGLTEGKHCSVC
+803 
-815 SAVLVE
+815 
-821 QKVVPAKGHIEVV
+821 
-834 DKAVEP
+834 
-840 TCTETGLTE
+840 
-849 GKHCSVCGEVQ
+849 
-860 VEQEVVPAKGHT
+860 
-872 EVIDKAVEPTCTETG
+872 
-887 LTEGKHCSVCG
+887 
-898 AVLVEQEIVP
+898 
-908 AKGHTEVIDKTVKP
+908 
-922 TCTETGLTEGKHCS
+922 
-936 VCNKVLVK
+936 
-944 QTIVPAKGH
+944 
-953 RWDGGKITAAP
+953 
-964 TCTGTGVKTYTCT
+964 
-977 ACAATRTETVSAT
+977 
-990 GHTVVTVAKVEPTC
+990 
-1004 TQPGRA
+1004 
-1010 AGTKCSV
+1010 
-1017 CGEILSGLT
+1017 
-1026 EIKATGHTEVIDAAV
+1026 
-1041 EPTCTETGLT
+1041 
-1051 EGKHCS
+1051 
-1057 VCNAVLVE
+1057 
-1065 QRVVPAKGHTE
+1065 
-1076 VVDKAVEP
+1076 
-1084 TCTETGL
+1084 
-1091 AEGKHCS
+1091 
-1098 VCNAVLVEQE
+1098 
-1108 VVPAKGHTEVIDKAV
+1108 
-1123 EPTCTETGLTEGKR
+1123 
-1137 CSVCGEVLVKQE
+1137 
-1149 VVPAK
+1149 
-1154 GHTEVIDKA
+1154 
-1163 VEPTCTKM
+1163 
-1171 GLTEGKHC
+1171 
-1179 SVCNAVL
+1179 
-1186 VEQKVVPAK
+1186 
-1195 RHTEV
+1195 
-1200 IDKAVAPTCTKTGL
+1200 
-1214 TEGKHCSVCSAV
+1214 
-1226 LVEQEIV
+1226 
-1233 PAKGHIEVVDKAVEP
+1233 
-1248 TCTKTGLTE
+1248 
-1257 GKHCSVCSAV
+1257 
-1267 LVEQEIVPAKGHTEV
+1267 
-1282 VDKAVEPTCTET
+1282 
-1294 GLTEGKHCSVCGEV
+1294 
-1308 LVEQKV
+1308 
-1314 VPAKGHTEVIDKA
+1314 
-1327 VAPTCTKT
+1327 
-1335 GLTEGKH
+1335 
-1342 CSVCGEVL
+1342 
-1350 VEQEV
+1350 
-1355 VPAKGHTE
+1355 
-1363 VVDKAVEPTCTE
+1363 PTCTE

-1392 EQEVVPAKGHTE
+1392 EQEVVKAKGHTE
-1404 VVDKAVEPTCTKT
+1404 VIDGAVEPTCTKT

-1439 ALGFTVSGSV
+1439 ELGFTVSGSV

-1512 GSANVACLLRRIG
+1512 GSANVACLLLRIG

-1530 GTGAE
+1530 GAGAE
-1535 DALQCTLD
+1535 DALPCTLD

>member
-1 MRAKRASQ
+1 MKAKRASR

-39 ASAVPG
+39 ASAAPG

-56 LDKLAGVQGI
+56 LEALAGVQGI
-66 VSYDNTA
+66 VSYDDTA

-113 NILRLD
+113 SILRLD

-141 NTGLG
+141 NTGLVTVSLSG
-146 AVPLNG
+146 AS
-152 APGVFTVTEPQ
+152 GVFTVTEPQ

-209 ALFTY
+209 ALFTC

-246 EIPGGELLRLTLEAV
+246 EIPGGELLRLTLEAA

-282 AAMNGVGFT
+282 AAMNGIGFT
-291 QALTL
+291 RTLAL
-296 RKTEVTP
+296 RKAEVTP
-303 ETPALRVTMPAAART
+303 EVPALRVTMPAAART

-359 ESVDGVCIVT
+359 ESVDGVCIET
-369 NPNFDGG
+369 NPKIDGG

-381 FICEKGFVDEAVL
+381 FICAKGFADGAELV
-394 LTMTFQPE
+394 TMTFQPE

-411 AIATS
+411 TVTTS
-416 AVGADRQP
+416 AVGADRRP

-513 VEPTCTKAGL
+513 VAPTCTKAGL

-535 LVEQEVVPAKG
+535 LVEQK
-546 HTEVVDKAVEPTC
+546 
-559 TKTGLT
+559 
-565 EGKHCSVC
+565 
-573 GEVLVEQTIV
+573 
-583 PAKGHSWD
+583 
-591 SGKITIV
+591 
-598 PTCTGTG
+598 
-605 VKTYTCTACAA
+605 
-616 TRTET
+616 
-621 VSATG
+621 
-626 HTVVT
+626 
-631 VAKVEPTCT
+631 
-640 QPGRAAGTKCSVCG
+640 
-654 EVLSGLT
+654 
-661 EIKATG
+661 
-667 HTEVIDAAVEPTCT
+667 
-681 KTGLTEGKHCSVCN
+681 
-695 KVLVKQT
+695 
-702 IVPAKGHSWDSGKIT
+702 
-717 IAPTCTGTGV
+717 
-727 KTYTCTA
+727 
-734 CAATRTETVSA
+734 
-745 TGHTVV
+745 
-751 TVAKVEPTCTQPGRA
+751 
-766 AGTKCSVCGEVLSGL
+766 
-781 TEIKATGHTE
+781 
-791 VIDKA
+791 
-796 VAPTCTK
+796 
-803 TGLTEGKHCSVC
+803 
-815 SAVLVE
+815 
-821 QKVVPAKGHIEVV
+821 
-834 DKAVEP
+834 
-840 TCTETGLTE
+840 
-849 GKHCSVCGEVQ
+849 
-860 VEQEVVPAKGHT
+860 
-872 EVIDKAVEPTCTETG
+872 
-887 LTEGKHCSVCG
+887 
-898 AVLVEQEIVP
+898 
-908 AKGHTEVIDKTVKP
+908 
-922 TCTETGLTEGKHCS
+922 
-936 VCNKVLVK
+936 
-944 QTIVPAKGH
+944 
-953 RWDGGKITAAP
+953 
-964 TCTGTGVKTYTCT
+964 
-977 ACAATRTETVSAT
+977 
-990 GHTVVTVAKVEPTC
+990 
-1004 TQPGRA
+1004 
-1010 AGTKCSV
+1010 
-1017 CGEILSGLT
+1017 
-1026 EIKATGHTEVIDAAV
+1026 
-1041 EPTCTETGLT
+1041 
-1051 EGKHCS
+1051 
-1057 VCNAVLVE
+1057 
-1065 QRVVPAKGHTE
+1065 
-1076 VVDKAVEP
+1076 
-1084 TCTETGL
+1084 
-1091 AEGKHCS
+1091 
-1098 VCNAVLVEQE
+1098 
-1108 VVPAKGHTEVIDKAV
+1108 
-1123 EPTCTETGLTEGKR
+1123 
-1137 CSVCGEVLVKQE
+1137 
-1149 VVPAK
+1149 
-1154 GHTEVIDKA
+1154 
-1163 VEPTCTKM
+1163 
-1171 GLTEGKHC
+1171 
-1179 SVCNAVL
+1179 
-1186 VEQKVVPAK
+1186 
-1195 RHTEV
+1195 
-1200 IDKAVAPTCTKTGL
+1200 
-1214 TEGKHCSVCSAV
+1214 
-1226 LVEQEIV
+1226 
-1233 PAKGHIEVVDKAVEP
+1233 
-1248 TCTKTGLTE
+1248 
-1257 GKHCSVCSAV
+1257 
-1267 LVEQEIVPAKGHTEV
+1267 
-1282 VDKAVEPTCTET
+1282 
-1294 GLTEGKHCSVCGEV
+1294 
-1308 LVEQKV
+1308 
-1314 VPAKGHTEVIDKA
+1314 
-1327 VAPTCTKT
+1327 
-1335 GLTEGKH
+1335 
-1342 CSVCGEVL
+1342 
-1350 VEQEV
+1350 
-1355 VPAKGHTE
+1355 
-1363 VVDKAVEPTCTE
+1363 
-1375 TGLTEGKHCSVC
+1375 
-1387 SAVLV
+1387 
-1392 EQEVVPAKGHTE
+1392 
-1404 VVDKAVEPTCTKT
+1404 
-1417 GLTEGKHCSVCG
+1417 
-1429 EVLVEQEVVP
+1429 VVP

-1449 AGVTDNAMVTLLKD
+1449 DGATDNAVVTLLKD

-1512 GSANVACLLRRIG
+1512 GSANVDCLLLRIG

-1535 DALQCTLD
+1535 DALRCTLD

>member
-39 ASAVPG
+39 ASAAPG

-56 LDKLAGVQGI
+56 LEALAGVQGI
-66 VSYDNTA
+66 VSYDDTA

-104 CLDGISGSQ
+104 CLGGISGSQ
-113 NILRLD
+113 SILRLD
-119 FRVRPDAAAGE
+119 FRVRPDAAPGD

-141 NTGLG
+141 NTGLVTVSLSG
-146 AVPLNG
+146 AS
-152 APGVFTVTEPQ
+152 GVFTVTEPQ

-183 EQVSITACTYGS
+183 EQVSITARTYGS

-209 ALFTY
+209 ALFTC

-246 EIPGGELLRLTLEAV
+246 EIPGGELLRLTLEAA

-282 AAMNGVGFT
+282 AAMNGIGFT

-296 RKTEVTP
+296 RKTEATP
-303 ETPALRVTMPAAART
+303 ETPALRVTVPAAART

-323 AVAVL
+323 AVATL

-343 DTALLTC
+343 DTVLLTC
-350 TGVKVSAGM
+350 TGVKVSTGT
-359 ESVDGVCIVT
+359 ESVDGVYIVT

-381 FICEKGFVDEAVL
+381 FICEKGFADEAVL

-416 AVGADRQP
+416 AVGADRRP

-523 TEGKHCSVCGEV
+523 TEGKHCSVCSAV
-535 LVEQEVVPAKG
+535 LVEQEVVK
-546 HTEVVDKAVEPTC
+546 
-559 TKTGLT
+559 
-565 EGKHCSVC
+565 
-573 GEVLVEQTIV
+573 
-583 PAKGHSWD
+583 
-591 SGKITIV
+591 
-598 PTCTGTG
+598 
-605 VKTYTCTACAA
+605 
-616 TRTET
+616 
-621 VSATG
+621 
-626 HTVVT
+626 
-631 VAKVEPTCT
+631 
-640 QPGRAAGTKCSVCG
+640 
-654 EVLSGLT
+654 
-661 EIKATG
+661 
-667 HTEVIDAAVEPTCT
+667 
-681 KTGLTEGKHCSVCN
+681 
-695 KVLVKQT
+695 
-702 IVPAKGHSWDSGKIT
+702 
-717 IAPTCTGTGV
+717 
-727 KTYTCTA
+727 
-734 CAATRTETVSA
+734 
-745 TGHTVV
+745 
-751 TVAKVEPTCTQPGRA
+751 
-766 AGTKCSVCGEVLSGL
+766 
-781 TEIKATGHTE
+781 
-791 VIDKA
+791 
-796 VAPTCTK
+796 
-803 TGLTEGKHCSVC
+803 
-815 SAVLVE
+815 
-821 QKVVPAKGHIEVV
+821 
-834 DKAVEP
+834 
-840 TCTETGLTE
+840 
-849 GKHCSVCGEVQ
+849 
-860 VEQEVVPAKGHT
+860 AKGHT
-872 EVIDKAVEPTCTETG
+872 EVIDKA
-887 LTEGKHCSVCG
+887 
-898 AVLVEQEIVP
+898 A
-908 AKGHTEVIDKTVKP
+908 
-922 TCTETGLTEGKHCS
+922 
-936 VCNKVLVK
+936 
-944 QTIVPAKGH
+944 
-953 RWDGGKITAAP
+953 
-964 TCTGTGVKTYTCT
+964 
-977 ACAATRTETVSAT
+977 
-990 GHTVVTVAKVEPTC
+990 
-1004 TQPGRA
+1004 
-1010 AGTKCSV
+1010 
-1017 CGEILSGLT
+1017 
-1026 EIKATGHTEVIDAAV
+1026 
-1041 EPTCTETGLT
+1041 
-1051 EGKHCS
+1051 
-1057 VCNAVLVE
+1057 
-1065 QRVVPAKGHTE
+1065 
-1076 VVDKAVEP
+1076 
-1084 TCTETGL
+1084 
-1091 AEGKHCS
+1091 
-1098 VCNAVLVEQE
+1098 
-1108 VVPAKGHTEVIDKAV
+1108 
-1123 EPTCTETGLTEGKR
+1123 
-1137 CSVCGEVLVKQE
+1137 
-1149 VVPAK
+1149 
-1154 GHTEVIDKA
+1154 
-1163 VEPTCTKM
+1163 
-1171 GLTEGKHC
+1171 
-1179 SVCNAVL
+1179 
-1186 VEQKVVPAK
+1186 
-1195 RHTEV
+1195 
-1200 IDKAVAPTCTKTGL
+1200 
-1214 TEGKHCSVCSAV
+1214 
-1226 LVEQEIV
+1226 
-1233 PAKGHIEVVDKAVEP
+1233 
-1248 TCTKTGLTE
+1248 
-1257 GKHCSVCSAV
+1257 
-1267 LVEQEIVPAKGHTEV
+1267 
-1282 VDKAVEPTCTET
+1282 
-1294 GLTEGKHCSVCGEV
+1294 
-1308 LVEQKV
+1308 
-1314 VPAKGHTEVIDKA
+1314 
-1327 VAPTCTKT
+1327 
-1335 GLTEGKH
+1335 
-1342 CSVCGEVL
+1342 
-1350 VEQEV
+1350 
-1355 VPAKGHTE
+1355 
-1363 VVDKAVEPTCTE
+1363 EPTCTE

-1387 SAVLV
+1387 SA
-1392 EQEVVPAKGHTE
+1392 
-1404 VVDKAVEPTCTKT
+1404 
-1417 GLTEGKHCSVCG
+1417 
-1429 EVLVEQEVVP
+1429 VLVEQEVVP

-1512 GSANVACLLRRIG
+1512 GSANVACLLLRIG

-1535 DALQCTLD
+1535 NALQCALD
-1543 LQTLYDYL
+1543 LQALYDYL
-1551 ALRQV
+1551 ALGQV

-1575 FLRLADVNEDGQVD
+1575 FLQLADANEDGQVD

>member
-1 MRAKRASQ
+1 MKLKRASQ
-9 RAAAL
+9 RVAAL

-39 ASAVPG
+39 ASAAPG

-56 LDKLAGVQGI
+56 LEALAGVEGI

-80 MVGAFSALGTVNTET
+80 MVGAFSTMGTVNTET

-141 NTGLG
+141 NTGLVTVSLSG
-146 AVPLNG
+146 AS
-152 APGVFTVTEPQ
+152 GVFTVTEPQ
-163 STTKTLYF
+163 STTETLYF

-183 EQVSITACTYGS
+183 EQVSITARTYGS

-209 ALFTY
+209 ALFTC

-224 GAVKSLDASRAGYVS
+224 GAMKSLDTSRAGYVS

-303 ETPALRVTMPAAART
+303 EVPALRVTMPAAART
-318 DETIT
+318 DEAIT
-323 AVAVL
+323 AVVTL

-359 ESVDGVCIVT
+359 ESVDGVCIET
-369 NPNFDGG
+369 NPKIDGG

-381 FICEKGFVDEAVL
+381 FICAKGFADGAELVTV
-394 LTMTFQPE
+394 TFQPK
-402 KEGTVTLTP
+402 KEGAVTLTP
-411 AIATS
+411 TVTTS
-416 AVGADRQP
+416 AVGADRRP

-483 WGGDY
+483 WSGDY

-513 VEPTCTKAGL
+513 VEPTCTK
-523 TEGKHCSVCGEV
+523 
-535 LVEQEVVPAKG
+535 
-546 HTEVVDKAVEPTC
+546 
-559 TKTGLT
+559 
-565 EGKHCSVC
+565 
-573 GEVLVEQTIV
+573 
-583 PAKGHSWD
+583 
-591 SGKITIV
+591 
-598 PTCTGTG
+598 
-605 VKTYTCTACAA
+605 
-616 TRTET
+616 
-621 VSATG
+621 
-626 HTVVT
+626 
-631 VAKVEPTCT
+631 
-640 QPGRAAGTKCSVCG
+640 
-654 EVLSGLT
+654 
-661 EIKATG
+661 
-667 HTEVIDAAVEPTCT
+667 
-681 KTGLTEGKHCSVCN
+681 TGLTEGKHCSVCN
-695 KVLVKQT
+695 
-702 IVPAKGHSWDSGKIT
+702 
-717 IAPTCTGTGV
+717 
-727 KTYTCTA
+727 
-734 CAATRTETVSA
+734 
-745 TGHTVV
+745 
-751 TVAKVEPTCTQPGRA
+751 
-766 AGTKCSVCGEVLSGL
+766 
-781 TEIKATGHTE
+781 
-791 VIDKA
+791 
-796 VAPTCTK
+796 
-803 TGLTEGKHCSVC
+803 
-815 SAVLVE
+815 
-821 QKVVPAKGHIEVV
+821 
-834 DKAVEP
+834 
-840 TCTETGLTE
+840 
-849 GKHCSVCGEVQ
+849 
-860 VEQEVVPAKGHT
+860 
-872 EVIDKAVEPTCTETG
+872 
-887 LTEGKHCSVCG
+887 
-898 AVLVEQEIVP
+898 
-908 AKGHTEVIDKTVKP
+908 
-922 TCTETGLTEGKHCS
+922 
-936 VCNKVLVK
+936 
-944 QTIVPAKGH
+944 
-953 RWDGGKITAAP
+953 
-964 TCTGTGVKTYTCT
+964 
-977 ACAATRTETVSAT
+977 
-990 GHTVVTVAKVEPTC
+990 
-1004 TQPGRA
+1004 
-1010 AGTKCSV
+1010 
-1017 CGEILSGLT
+1017 
-1026 EIKATGHTEVIDAAV
+1026 
-1041 EPTCTETGLT
+1041 
-1051 EGKHCS
+1051 
-1057 VCNAVLVE
+1057 
-1065 QRVVPAKGHTE
+1065 
-1076 VVDKAVEP
+1076 
-1084 TCTETGL
+1084 
-1091 AEGKHCS
+1091 
-1098 VCNAVLVEQE
+1098 
-1108 VVPAKGHTEVIDKAV
+1108 
-1123 EPTCTETGLTEGKR
+1123 
-1137 CSVCGEVLVKQE
+1137 
-1149 VVPAK
+1149 
-1154 GHTEVIDKA
+1154 
-1163 VEPTCTKM
+1163 
-1171 GLTEGKHC
+1171 
-1179 SVCNAVL
+1179 
-1186 VEQKVVPAK
+1186 
-1195 RHTEV
+1195 
-1200 IDKAVAPTCTKTGL
+1200 
-1214 TEGKHCSVCSAV
+1214 
-1226 LVEQEIV
+1226 
-1233 PAKGHIEVVDKAVEP
+1233 
-1248 TCTKTGLTE
+1248 
-1257 GKHCSVCSAV
+1257 
-1267 LVEQEIVPAKGHTEV
+1267 
-1282 VDKAVEPTCTET
+1282 
-1294 GLTEGKHCSVCGEV
+1294 
-1308 LVEQKV
+1308 
-1314 VPAKGHTEVIDKA
+1314 
-1327 VAPTCTKT
+1327 
-1335 GLTEGKH
+1335 
-1342 CSVCGEVL
+1342 
-1350 VEQEV
+1350 
-1355 VPAKGHTE
+1355 
-1363 VVDKAVEPTCTE
+1363 
-1375 TGLTEGKHCSVC
+1375 
-1387 SAVLV
+1387 AVLV

-1471 VRADGGFLLSGLRIG
+1471 VRADGGFLLSGLQIG

-1512 GSANVACLLRRIG
+1512 GSANVACLLLRIG

-1535 DALQCTLD
+1535 DALRCTLD

>member
-1 MRAKRASQ
+1 MKAKRASQ

-39 ASAVPG
+39 ASAAPG

-56 LDKLAGVQGI
+56 LEALAGVQGI
-66 VSYDNTA
+66 VSYDDTA

-113 NILRLD
+113 SILRLD

-141 NTGLG
+141 NTGLTT
-146 AVPLNG
+146 VPLNG
-152 APGVFTVTEPQ
+152 VSGVFTVTEPQ

-183 EQVSITACTYGS
+183 EQVSITARTYGS

-209 ALFTY
+209 ALFTC

-224 GAVKSLDASRAGYVS
+224 GAVKSLDTSRAGYVS

-246 EIPGGELLRLTLEAV
+246 ELPGGELLRLTLEAV

-291 QALTL
+291 RALTL
-296 RKTEVTP
+296 RRAEVTP

-323 AVAVL
+323 AVVTL

-359 ESVDGVCIVT
+359 ESVDGVCIET
-369 NPNFDGG
+369 NPKIDGG

-381 FICEKGFVDEAVL
+381 FICAKGFADGAELV
-394 LTMTFQPE
+394 TMTFQPK
-402 KEGTVTLTP
+402 KEGAVTLTP

-416 AVGADRQP
+416 AVGADRRP

-447 EDGTVLSRQSVRYR
+447 EDGTVLSQQSVRYR

-501 TAIPHTEVVDKA
+501 TAIP
-513 VEPTCTKAGL
+513 
-523 TEGKHCSVCGEV
+523 
-535 LVEQEVVPAKG
+535 
-546 HTEVVDKAVEPTC
+546 
-559 TKTGLT
+559 
-565 EGKHCSVC
+565 
-573 GEVLVEQTIV
+573 
-583 PAKGHSWD
+583 
-591 SGKITIV
+591 
-598 PTCTGTG
+598 
-605 VKTYTCTACAA
+605 
-616 TRTET
+616 
-621 VSATG
+621 
-626 HTVVT
+626 
-631 VAKVEPTCT
+631 
-640 QPGRAAGTKCSVCG
+640 
-654 EVLSGLT
+654 
-661 EIKATG
+661 
-667 HTEVIDAAVEPTCT
+667 
-681 KTGLTEGKHCSVCN
+681 
-695 KVLVKQT
+695 
-702 IVPAKGHSWDSGKIT
+702 
-717 IAPTCTGTGV
+717 
-727 KTYTCTA
+727 
-734 CAATRTETVSA
+734 
-745 TGHTVV
+745 
-751 TVAKVEPTCTQPGRA
+751 
-766 AGTKCSVCGEVLSGL
+766 
-781 TEIKATGHTE
+781 
-791 VIDKA
+791 
-796 VAPTCTK
+796 
-803 TGLTEGKHCSVC
+803 
-815 SAVLVE
+815 
-821 QKVVPAKGHIEVV
+821 
-834 DKAVEP
+834 
-840 TCTETGLTE
+840 
-849 GKHCSVCGEVQ
+849 
-860 VEQEVVPAKGHT
+860 
-872 EVIDKAVEPTCTETG
+872 
-887 LTEGKHCSVCG
+887 
-898 AVLVEQEIVP
+898 
-908 AKGHTEVIDKTVKP
+908 
-922 TCTETGLTEGKHCS
+922 
-936 VCNKVLVK
+936 
-944 QTIVPAKGH
+944 
-953 RWDGGKITAAP
+953 
-964 TCTGTGVKTYTCT
+964 
-977 ACAATRTETVSAT
+977 
-990 GHTVVTVAKVEPTC
+990 
-1004 TQPGRA
+1004 
-1010 AGTKCSV
+1010 
-1017 CGEILSGLT
+1017 
-1026 EIKATGHTEVIDAAV
+1026 
-1041 EPTCTETGLT
+1041 
-1051 EGKHCS
+1051 
-1057 VCNAVLVE
+1057 
-1065 QRVVPAKGHTE
+1065 
-1076 VVDKAVEP
+1076 
-1084 TCTETGL
+1084 
-1091 AEGKHCS
+1091 
-1098 VCNAVLVEQE
+1098 
-1108 VVPAKGHTEVIDKAV
+1108 
-1123 EPTCTETGLTEGKR
+1123 
-1137 CSVCGEVLVKQE
+1137 
-1149 VVPAK
+1149 
-1154 GHTEVIDKA
+1154 
-1163 VEPTCTKM
+1163 
-1171 GLTEGKHC
+1171 
-1179 SVCNAVL
+1179 
-1186 VEQKVVPAK
+1186 
-1195 RHTEV
+1195 
-1200 IDKAVAPTCTKTGL
+1200 
-1214 TEGKHCSVCSAV
+1214 
-1226 LVEQEIV
+1226 
-1233 PAKGHIEVVDKAVEP
+1233 
-1248 TCTKTGLTE
+1248 
-1257 GKHCSVCSAV
+1257 
-1267 LVEQEIVPAKGHTEV
+1267 
-1282 VDKAVEPTCTET
+1282 
-1294 GLTEGKHCSVCGEV
+1294 
-1308 LVEQKV
+1308 
-1314 VPAKGHTEVIDKA
+1314 
-1327 VAPTCTKT
+1327 
-1335 GLTEGKH
+1335 
-1342 CSVCGEVL
+1342 
-1350 VEQEV
+1350 
-1355 VPAKGHTE
+1355 HTE

-1429 EVLVEQEVVP
+1429 EVLVEQKVVPVKGHTEVIDKAVEPTCTETGLTEGKHCSVCSAVLVEQEVVP

-1449 AGVTDNAMVTLLKD
+1449 AGATDNAMVTLLKD

-1471 VRADGGFLLSGLRIG
+1471 VRADGVFLLSGLRIG

-1512 GSANVACLLRRIG
+1512 GSANVACLLLRIG

-1556 PGSFCDSADAAR
+1556 PGSFCDSADGAR

>member
-1 MRAKRASQ
+1 MRAKRASR

-39 ASAVPG
+39 ASAAPG

-56 LDKLAGVQGI
+56 LEALAGVQGI
-66 VSYDNTA
+66 VSYDDTA

-113 NILRLD
+113 SILRLD
-119 FRVRPDAAAGE
+119 FRVKADAAPGD
-130 YLLDILIENAY
+130 YLLNILIENAY
-141 NTGLG
+141 NTDRATVTLSG
-146 AVPLNG
+146 AS
-152 APGVFTVTEPQ
+152 GVYTVTEPQ
-163 STTKTLYF
+163 STTETLYF

-183 EQVSITACTYGS
+183 EQVSITARTYGS

-209 ALFTY
+209 ALFTC
-214 VAAEPLAALS
+214 VAAEPLVALS
-224 GAVKSLDASRAGYVS
+224 GAVKSLDTSRAGYVS
-239 AAFASEE
+239 AAFASKE

-291 QALTL
+291 QTLTL

-323 AVAVL
+323 AVVTL
-328 DSGSGLAAADFCISY
+328 DSGSSLAGADFCISY

-359 ESVDGVCIVT
+359 ESVDSVYIET
-369 NPNFDGG
+369 NPHTDGG

-381 FICEKGFVDEAVL
+381 FICAKGFADEAVL

-411 AIATS
+411 TVTTS
-416 AVGADRQP
+416 AVGADRRP

-493 DAEFTARY
+493 DTKFTARY
-501 TAIPHTEVVDKA
+501 TAIPHT
-513 VEPTCTKAGL
+513 
-523 TEGKHCSVCGEV
+523 
-535 LVEQEVVPAKG
+535 
-546 HTEVVDKAVEPTC
+546 
-559 TKTGLT
+559 
-565 EGKHCSVC
+565 
-573 GEVLVEQTIV
+573 
-583 PAKGHSWD
+583 
-591 SGKITIV
+591 
-598 PTCTGTG
+598 
-605 VKTYTCTACAA
+605 
-616 TRTET
+616 
-621 VSATG
+621 
-626 HTVVT
+626 
-631 VAKVEPTCT
+631 
-640 QPGRAAGTKCSVCG
+640 
-654 EVLSGLT
+654 
-661 EIKATG
+661 
-667 HTEVIDAAVEPTCT
+667 
-681 KTGLTEGKHCSVCN
+681 
-695 KVLVKQT
+695 
-702 IVPAKGHSWDSGKIT
+702 
-717 IAPTCTGTGV
+717 
-727 KTYTCTA
+727 
-734 CAATRTETVSA
+734 
-745 TGHTVV
+745 
-751 TVAKVEPTCTQPGRA
+751 
-766 AGTKCSVCGEVLSGL
+766 
-781 TEIKATGHTE
+781 
-791 VIDKA
+791 
-796 VAPTCTK
+796 
-803 TGLTEGKHCSVC
+803 
-815 SAVLVE
+815 
-821 QKVVPAKGHIEVV
+821 
-834 DKAVEP
+834 
-840 TCTETGLTE
+840 
-849 GKHCSVCGEVQ
+849 
-860 VEQEVVPAKGHT
+860 
-872 EVIDKAVEPTCTETG
+872 
-887 LTEGKHCSVCG
+887 
-898 AVLVEQEIVP
+898 
-908 AKGHTEVIDKTVKP
+908 
-922 TCTETGLTEGKHCS
+922 
-936 VCNKVLVK
+936 
-944 QTIVPAKGH
+944 
-953 RWDGGKITAAP
+953 
-964 TCTGTGVKTYTCT
+964 
-977 ACAATRTETVSAT
+977 
-990 GHTVVTVAKVEPTC
+990 
-1004 TQPGRA
+1004 
-1010 AGTKCSV
+1010 
-1017 CGEILSGLT
+1017 
-1026 EIKATGHTEVIDAAV
+1026 
-1041 EPTCTETGLT
+1041 
-1051 EGKHCS
+1051 
-1057 VCNAVLVE
+1057 
-1065 QRVVPAKGHTE
+1065 
-1076 VVDKAVEP
+1076 
-1084 TCTETGL
+1084 
-1091 AEGKHCS
+1091 
-1098 VCNAVLVEQE
+1098 
-1108 VVPAKGHTEVIDKAV
+1108 
-1123 EPTCTETGLTEGKR
+1123 
-1137 CSVCGEVLVKQE
+1137 
-1149 VVPAK
+1149 
-1154 GHTEVIDKA
+1154 
-1163 VEPTCTKM
+1163 
-1171 GLTEGKHC
+1171 
-1179 SVCNAVL
+1179 
-1186 VEQKVVPAK
+1186 
-1195 RHTEV
+1195 
-1200 IDKAVAPTCTKTGL
+1200 
-1214 TEGKHCSVCSAV
+1214 
-1226 LVEQEIV
+1226 
-1233 PAKGHIEVVDKAVEP
+1233 EVVDKAVEP

-1267 LVEQEIVPAKGHTEV
+1267 LVEQEV
-1282 VDKAVEPTCTET
+1282 VK
-1294 GLTEGKHCSVCGEV
+1294 
-1308 LVEQKV
+1308 
-1314 VPAKGHTEVIDKA
+1314 AKGHTEVI
-1327 VAPTCTKT
+1327 
-1335 GLTEGKH
+1335 
-1342 CSVCGEVL
+1342 
-1350 VEQEV
+1350 
-1355 VPAKGHTE
+1355 
-1363 VVDKAVEPTCTE
+1363 
-1375 TGLTEGKHCSVC
+1375 
-1387 SAVLV
+1387 
-1392 EQEVVPAKGHTE
+1392 
-1404 VVDKAVEPTCTKT
+1404 DKAVEPTCTKT

-1512 GSANVACLLRRIG
+1512 GSANVACLLLRIG

>member
-39 ASAVPG
+39 ASAAPG

-56 LDKLAGVQGI
+56 LEELAGVQGI
-66 VSYDNTA
+66 VSYDSAA

-130 YLLDILIENAY
+130 YLLGILIENAY
-141 NTGLG
+141 NTDPV
-146 AVPLNG
+146 AVPLSG
-152 APGVFTVTEPQ
+152 ASGVFAVTEPQ
-163 STTKTLYF
+163 TTTKTLYF
-171 YSGSSVSTLHKG
+171 YSGSSVPTLHKG

-195 QGLAAGKLEFRYDA
+195 QGLAAGKLEFRYDT
-209 ALFTY
+209 ALFTC
-214 VAAEPLAALS
+214 VAAEPLSALS
-224 GAVKSLDASRAGYVS
+224 GAMKSLDTSRAGYVS

-246 EIPGGELLRLTLEAV
+246 EISGGELLRLTLEAA

-282 AAMNGVGFT
+282 TAMNGIGFT
-291 QALTL
+291 QTLTL

-303 ETPALRVTMPAAART
+303 EMPALRVTMPAAART
-318 DETIT
+318 DKTIT

-328 DSGSGLAAADFCISY
+328 DRGSGLAAADFCISY

-369 NPNFDGG
+369 NPKIDGG

-381 FICEKGFVDEAVL
+381 FICAKGFADGAELV
-394 LTMTFQPE
+394 TMTFQPK
-402 KEGTVTLTP
+402 KEGAVTLTP
-411 AIATS
+411 TVTTS

-513 VEPTCTKAGL
+513 VEPTCTETGL
-523 TEGKHCSVCGEV
+523 TEGKHCSVCNKV
-535 LVEQEVVPAKG
+535 LVKQEIVPAKG
-546 HTEVVDKAVEPTC
+546 HTEVIDKAVEPTCTETGLTEGKHCSVCNKVLVKQTIVPAKGHTEAVDKAVEPTC

-573 GEVLVEQTIV
+573 NKVLVKQTIV
-583 PAKGHSWD
+583 PAKGHRWD
-591 SGKITIV
+591 GGKITIV

-667 HTEVIDAAVEPTCT
+667 HTEVIDEAVE
-681 KTGLTEGKHCSVCN
+681 
-695 KVLVKQT
+695 
-702 IVPAKGHSWDSGKIT
+702 
-717 IAPTCTGTGV
+717 
-727 KTYTCTA
+727 
-734 CAATRTETVSA
+734 
-745 TGHTVV
+745 
-751 TVAKVEPTCTQPGRA
+751 
-766 AGTKCSVCGEVLSGL
+766 
-781 TEIKATGHTE
+781 
-791 VIDKA
+791 
-796 VAPTCTK
+796 PTCTK

-815 SAVLVE
+815 SAVLV
-821 QKVVPAKGHIEVV
+821 
-834 DKAVEP
+834 D
-840 TCTETGLTE
+840 
-849 GKHCSVCGEVQ
+849 
-860 VEQEVVPAKGHT
+860 QEIVPAKGHT

-887 LTEGKHCSVCG
+887 LTEGKHCSVC
-898 AVLVEQEIVP
+898 
-908 AKGHTEVIDKTVKP
+908 
-922 TCTETGLTEGKHCS
+922 S
-936 VCNKVLVK
+936 
-944 QTIVPAKGH
+944 
-953 RWDGGKITAAP
+953 
-964 TCTGTGVKTYTCT
+964 
-977 ACAATRTETVSAT
+977 
-990 GHTVVTVAKVEPTC
+990 
-1004 TQPGRA
+1004 
-1010 AGTKCSV
+1010 
-1017 CGEILSGLT
+1017 
-1026 EIKATGHTEVIDAAV
+1026 
-1041 EPTCTETGLT
+1041 
-1051 EGKHCS
+1051 
-1057 VCNAVLVE
+1057 
-1065 QRVVPAKGHTE
+1065 
-1076 VVDKAVEP
+1076 
-1084 TCTETGL
+1084 
-1091 AEGKHCS
+1091 
-1098 VCNAVLVEQE
+1098 
-1108 VVPAKGHTEVIDKAV
+1108 
-1123 EPTCTETGLTEGKR
+1123 
-1137 CSVCGEVLVKQE
+1137 
-1149 VVPAK
+1149 
-1154 GHTEVIDKA
+1154 
-1163 VEPTCTKM
+1163 
-1171 GLTEGKHC
+1171 
-1179 SVCNAVL
+1179 AVL
-1186 VEQKVVPAK
+1186 VEQK
-1195 RHTEV
+1195 
-1200 IDKAVAPTCTKTGL
+1200 
-1214 TEGKHCSVCSAV
+1214 
-1226 LVEQEIV
+1226 
-1233 PAKGHIEVVDKAVEP
+1233 
-1248 TCTKTGLTE
+1248 
-1257 GKHCSVCSAV
+1257 
-1267 LVEQEIVPAKGHTEV
+1267 
-1282 VDKAVEPTCTET
+1282 
-1294 GLTEGKHCSVCGEV
+1294 
-1308 LVEQKV
+1308 
-1314 VPAKGHTEVIDKA
+1314 
-1327 VAPTCTKT
+1327 
-1335 GLTEGKH
+1335 
-1342 CSVCGEVL
+1342 
-1350 VEQEV
+1350 
-1355 VPAKGHTE
+1355 
-1363 VVDKAVEPTCTE
+1363 
-1375 TGLTEGKHCSVC
+1375 
-1387 SAVLV
+1387 
-1392 EQEVVPAKGHTE
+1392 
-1404 VVDKAVEPTCTKT
+1404 
-1417 GLTEGKHCSVCG
+1417 
-1429 EVLVEQEVVP
+1429 VVP

-1471 VRADGGFLLSGLRIG
+1471 VRADGVFLLSGLRIG

-1512 GSANVACLLRRIG
+1512 GSANVACLLLRIG

-1556 PGSFCDSADAAR
+1556 PGSLCDSADAAR

>member
-1 MRAKRASQ
+1 MKAKRASQ

-39 ASAVPG
+39 ASAAPG

-56 LDKLAGVQGI
+56 LESLAGVQGI
-66 VSYDNTA
+66 VSYDDTA

-95 AGQVSFNGA
+95 AGQVSFNGT

-113 NILRLD
+113 SILRLD
-119 FRVRPDAAAGE
+119 FRVRPDAAPGD

-146 AVPLNG
+146 TVSLSG
-152 APGVFTVTEPQ
+152 ASGVFAVTEPQ

-171 YSGSSVSTLHKG
+171 YSGSSASTLHKG

-209 ALFTY
+209 ALFTC
-214 VAAEPLAALS
+214 VAAEPLSALS
-224 GAVKSLDASRAGYVS
+224 GAMKSLDISRAGYVS

-282 AAMNGVGFT
+282 AAMNGIGFT

-318 DETIT
+318 DEMIT

-328 DSGSGLAAADFCISY
+328 DRGSGLAAADFCISY

-359 ESVDGVCIVT
+359 ESVDGVYIET
-369 NPNFDGG
+369 NPHTDGG

-381 FICEKGFVDEAVL
+381 FICAKGFADGAELV
-394 LTMTFQPE
+394 TMTFQPK
-402 KEGTVTLTP
+402 KEGAVTLTP
-411 AIATS
+411 TVATS

-424 IALDMCAASC
+424 ITLDMCAASC
-434 EVKDPFFE
+434 EVKDPFFA

-447 EDGTVLSRQSVRYR
+447 EGGTVLSRQSVRYR

-513 VEPTCTKAGL
+513 VEPTCTK
-523 TEGKHCSVCGEV
+523 
-535 LVEQEVVPAKG
+535 
-546 HTEVVDKAVEPTC
+546 
-559 TKTGLT
+559 
-565 EGKHCSVC
+565 
-573 GEVLVEQTIV
+573 
-583 PAKGHSWD
+583 
-591 SGKITIV
+591 
-598 PTCTGTG
+598 
-605 VKTYTCTACAA
+605 
-616 TRTET
+616 
-621 VSATG
+621 
-626 HTVVT
+626 
-631 VAKVEPTCT
+631 
-640 QPGRAAGTKCSVCG
+640 
-654 EVLSGLT
+654 
-661 EIKATG
+661 
-667 HTEVIDAAVEPTCT
+667 
-681 KTGLTEGKHCSVCN
+681 
-695 KVLVKQT
+695 
-702 IVPAKGHSWDSGKIT
+702 
-717 IAPTCTGTGV
+717 
-727 KTYTCTA
+727 
-734 CAATRTETVSA
+734 
-745 TGHTVV
+745 
-751 TVAKVEPTCTQPGRA
+751 
-766 AGTKCSVCGEVLSGL
+766 
-781 TEIKATGHTE
+781 
-791 VIDKA
+791 
-796 VAPTCTK
+796 

-821 QKVVPAKGHIEVV
+821 QK
-834 DKAVEP
+834 
-840 TCTETGLTE
+840 
-849 GKHCSVCGEVQ
+849 
-860 VEQEVVPAKGHT
+860 
-872 EVIDKAVEPTCTETG
+872 
-887 LTEGKHCSVCG
+887 
-898 AVLVEQEIVP
+898 
-908 AKGHTEVIDKTVKP
+908 
-922 TCTETGLTEGKHCS
+922 
-936 VCNKVLVK
+936 
-944 QTIVPAKGH
+944 
-953 RWDGGKITAAP
+953 
-964 TCTGTGVKTYTCT
+964 
-977 ACAATRTETVSAT
+977 
-990 GHTVVTVAKVEPTC
+990 
-1004 TQPGRA
+1004 
-1010 AGTKCSV
+1010 
-1017 CGEILSGLT
+1017 
-1026 EIKATGHTEVIDAAV
+1026 
-1041 EPTCTETGLT
+1041 
-1051 EGKHCS
+1051 
-1057 VCNAVLVE
+1057 
-1065 QRVVPAKGHTE
+1065 
-1076 VVDKAVEP
+1076 
-1084 TCTETGL
+1084 
-1091 AEGKHCS
+1091 
-1098 VCNAVLVEQE
+1098 
-1108 VVPAKGHTEVIDKAV
+1108 
-1123 EPTCTETGLTEGKR
+1123 
-1137 CSVCGEVLVKQE
+1137 
-1149 VVPAK
+1149 
-1154 GHTEVIDKA
+1154 
-1163 VEPTCTKM
+1163 
-1171 GLTEGKHC
+1171 
-1179 SVCNAVL
+1179 
-1186 VEQKVVPAK
+1186 
-1195 RHTEV
+1195 
-1200 IDKAVAPTCTKTGL
+1200 
-1214 TEGKHCSVCSAV
+1214 
-1226 LVEQEIV
+1226 
-1233 PAKGHIEVVDKAVEP
+1233 
-1248 TCTKTGLTE
+1248 
-1257 GKHCSVCSAV
+1257 
-1267 LVEQEIVPAKGHTEV
+1267 
-1282 VDKAVEPTCTET
+1282 
-1294 GLTEGKHCSVCGEV
+1294 
-1308 LVEQKV
+1308 
-1314 VPAKGHTEVIDKA
+1314 
-1327 VAPTCTKT
+1327 
-1335 GLTEGKH
+1335 
-1342 CSVCGEVL
+1342 
-1350 VEQEV
+1350 
-1355 VPAKGHTE
+1355 
-1363 VVDKAVEPTCTE
+1363 
-1375 TGLTEGKHCSVC
+1375 
-1387 SAVLV
+1387 
-1392 EQEVVPAKGHTE
+1392 
-1404 VVDKAVEPTCTKT
+1404 
-1417 GLTEGKHCSVCG
+1417 
-1429 EVLVEQEVVP
+1429 VVP

-1449 AGVTDNAMVTLLKD
+1449 AGVTDNAMVTLLKN

>member
-1 MRAKRASQ
+1 MKLKRASR

-39 ASAVPG
+39 ASAAPG

-56 LDKLAGVQGI
+56 LEALAGVEGI

-80 MVGAFSALGTVNTET
+80 MVGALSALGTVNTET

-141 NTGLG
+141 NTDPV
-146 AVPLNG
+146 AVPLSG
-152 APGVFTVTEPQ
+152 ASGVFTVTEPQ

-209 ALFTY
+209 ALFTC
-214 VAAEPLAALS
+214 VAAEPLSALS
-224 GAVKSLDASRAGYVS
+224 GAMKSLDTSRAGYVS

-246 EIPGGELLRLTLEAV
+246 EIPGGELLRLTLEAA

-282 AAMNGVGFT
+282 AAMNGIGFT

-318 DETIT
+318 NETIT
-323 AVAVL
+323 AVVTL
-328 DSGSGLAAADFCISY
+328 DSGSGLAAADFCVSY

-350 TGVKVSAGM
+350 TGVEVNAGTESAD
-359 ESVDGVCIVT
+359 SVYIET
-369 NPNFDGG
+369 NPHTDGG

-381 FICEKGFVDEAVL
+381 FICAKGFADGAELVTV
-394 LTMTFQPE
+394 TFQPK
-402 KEGTVTLTP
+402 KEGAVTLTP
-411 AIATS
+411 TVTTS
-416 AVGADRQP
+416 AVGADRRP

-447 EDGTVLSRQSVRYR
+447 EDGTLLSRQSVRYR

-483 WGGDY
+483 WSGDY

-513 VEPTCTKAGL
+513 VEPTCTKTGL
-523 TEGKHCSVCGEV
+523 TEGRYCSVCGEV
-535 LVEQEVVPAKG
+535 LVEQ
-546 HTEVVDKAVEPTC
+546 
-559 TKTGLT
+559 
-565 EGKHCSVC
+565 
-573 GEVLVEQTIV
+573 
-583 PAKGHSWD
+583 
-591 SGKITIV
+591 
-598 PTCTGTG
+598 
-605 VKTYTCTACAA
+605 
-616 TRTET
+616 
-621 VSATG
+621 
-626 HTVVT
+626 
-631 VAKVEPTCT
+631 
-640 QPGRAAGTKCSVCG
+640 
-654 EVLSGLT
+654 
-661 EIKATG
+661 
-667 HTEVIDAAVEPTCT
+667 
-681 KTGLTEGKHCSVCN
+681 
-695 KVLVKQT
+695 
-702 IVPAKGHSWDSGKIT
+702 
-717 IAPTCTGTGV
+717 
-727 KTYTCTA
+727 
-734 CAATRTETVSA
+734 
-745 TGHTVV
+745 
-751 TVAKVEPTCTQPGRA
+751 
-766 AGTKCSVCGEVLSGL
+766 
-781 TEIKATGHTE
+781 
-791 VIDKA
+791 
-796 VAPTCTK
+796 
-803 TGLTEGKHCSVC
+803 
-815 SAVLVE
+815 
-821 QKVVPAKGHIEVV
+821 KVVKAKGHIEVV

-849 GKHCSVCGEVQ
+849 GKHCSVC
-860 VEQEVVPAKGHT
+860 
-872 EVIDKAVEPTCTETG
+872 
-887 LTEGKHCSVCG
+887 
-898 AVLVEQEIVP
+898 
-908 AKGHTEVIDKTVKP
+908 
-922 TCTETGLTEGKHCS
+922 
-936 VCNKVLVK
+936 
-944 QTIVPAKGH
+944 
-953 RWDGGKITAAP
+953 
-964 TCTGTGVKTYTCT
+964 
-977 ACAATRTETVSAT
+977 SA
-990 GHTVVTVAKVEPTC
+990 
-1004 TQPGRA
+1004 
-1010 AGTKCSV
+1010 
-1017 CGEILSGLT
+1017 
-1026 EIKATGHTEVIDAAV
+1026 
-1041 EPTCTETGLT
+1041 
-1051 EGKHCS
+1051 
-1057 VCNAVLVE
+1057 
-1065 QRVVPAKGHTE
+1065 
-1076 VVDKAVEP
+1076 
-1084 TCTETGL
+1084 
-1091 AEGKHCS
+1091 
-1098 VCNAVLVEQE
+1098 
-1108 VVPAKGHTEVIDKAV
+1108 
-1123 EPTCTETGLTEGKR
+1123 
-1137 CSVCGEVLVKQE
+1137 
-1149 VVPAK
+1149 
-1154 GHTEVIDKA
+1154 
-1163 VEPTCTKM
+1163 
-1171 GLTEGKHC
+1171 
-1179 SVCNAVL
+1179 
-1186 VEQKVVPAK
+1186 
-1195 RHTEV
+1195 
-1200 IDKAVAPTCTKTGL
+1200 
-1214 TEGKHCSVCSAV
+1214 
-1226 LVEQEIV
+1226 
-1233 PAKGHIEVVDKAVEP
+1233 
-1248 TCTKTGLTE
+1248 
-1257 GKHCSVCSAV
+1257 
-1267 LVEQEIVPAKGHTEV
+1267 
-1282 VDKAVEPTCTET
+1282 
-1294 GLTEGKHCSVCGEV
+1294 
-1308 LVEQKV
+1308 
-1314 VPAKGHTEVIDKA
+1314 
-1327 VAPTCTKT
+1327 
-1335 GLTEGKH
+1335 
-1342 CSVCGEVL
+1342 
-1350 VEQEV
+1350 
-1355 VPAKGHTE
+1355 
-1363 VVDKAVEPTCTE
+1363 
-1375 TGLTEGKHCSVC
+1375 
-1387 SAVLV
+1387 
-1392 EQEVVPAKGHTE
+1392 
-1404 VVDKAVEPTCTKT
+1404 
-1417 GLTEGKHCSVCG
+1417 
-1429 EVLVEQEVVP
+1429 VLVEQEVVP

-1512 GSANVACLLRRIG
+1512 GSTNVACLLLRIG

>member
-1 MRAKRASQ
+1 MKAKRASQ

-39 ASAVPG
+39 ASAAPG

-56 LDKLAGVQGI
+56 LEALAGVQGI
-66 VSYDNTA
+66 VSYDDTA

-80 MVGAFSALGTVNTET
+80 MVGAFSGMGTVNTET

-113 NILRLD
+113 SILRLD
-119 FRVRPDAAAGE
+119 FRVRPDAAPGD

-141 NTGLG
+141 NTDPV
-146 AVPLNG
+146 AVPLSG
-152 APGVFTVTEPQ
+152 ASGVFTVTEPQ

-303 ETPALRVTMPAAART
+303 EVPALRVTMPAAART

-328 DSGSGLAAADFCISY
+328 DRGSGLAAADFCISY

-411 AIATS
+411 AVTTS
-416 AVGADRQP
+416 AVGADRRL

-513 VEPTCTKAGL
+513 VEPTCTKTGLTEGRHCSVCSAVLVEQKVVPAKGHTEVIDKAVEPTCTETGL
-523 TEGKHCSVCGEV
+523 TEGKHCSVCNAV
-535 LVEQEVVPAKG
+535 LVEQEIVPAKGHTEVIDKAVEPTCTKTGLTEGKHCSVCNAVLVEQKVVPAKGHTEVVDAAVEPTCTKTGLTEGKHCSVCSAVLVKQEVVPAKG

-573 GEVLVEQTIV
+573 SAVLVEQEIVPAKGHTEVVDKAVEPTCTKTGLTEGRHCSVCSAVLVEQKVVLAKGHTEVIDKAVAPTCTKTGLTEGKHCSVCSAVLVEQEVVPAKGHTEVVDKAVAPTCTATGLTEGKHCSVCSAVLVKQTIVPAKGHTEVIDKAVEPTCTKTGLTEGKHCSVCSAVLVEQKVVKAKGHTEVVDKAVAPTCTKTGLTEGKHCSVCNAVLVKQEIV

-591 SGKITIV
+591 SGKITAA

-626 HTVVT
+626 HTAVA

-695 KVLVKQT
+695 AVLVEQE
-702 IVPAKGHSWDSGKIT
+702 IVP
-717 IAPTCTGTGV
+717 V
-727 KTYTCTA
+727 K
-734 CAATRTETVSA
+734 
-745 TGHTVV
+745 
-751 TVAKVEPTCTQPGRA
+751 
-766 AGTKCSVCGEVLSGL
+766 
-781 TEIKATGHTE
+781 GHTE

-796 VAPTCTK
+796 VEPTCTK

-815 SAVLVE
+815 NAVLVE
-821 QKVVPAKGHIEVV
+821 QEI
-834 DKAVEP
+834 
-840 TCTETGLTE
+840 
-849 GKHCSVCGEVQ
+849 
-860 VEQEVVPAKGHT
+860 VPAKGHT

-898 AVLVEQEIVP
+898 
-908 AKGHTEVIDKTVKP
+908 
-922 TCTETGLTEGKHCS
+922 
-936 VCNKVLVK
+936 
-944 QTIVPAKGH
+944 
-953 RWDGGKITAAP
+953 
-964 TCTGTGVKTYTCT
+964 
-977 ACAATRTETVSAT
+977 
-990 GHTVVTVAKVEPTC
+990 
-1004 TQPGRA
+1004 
-1010 AGTKCSV
+1010 
-1017 CGEILSGLT
+1017 
-1026 EIKATGHTEVIDAAV
+1026 
-1041 EPTCTETGLT
+1041 
-1051 EGKHCS
+1051 
-1057 VCNAVLVE
+1057 
-1065 QRVVPAKGHTE
+1065 
-1076 VVDKAVEP
+1076 
-1084 TCTETGL
+1084 
-1091 AEGKHCS
+1091 
-1098 VCNAVLVEQE
+1098 
-1108 VVPAKGHTEVIDKAV
+1108 
-1123 EPTCTETGLTEGKR
+1123 
-1137 CSVCGEVLVKQE
+1137 
-1149 VVPAK
+1149 
-1154 GHTEVIDKA
+1154 
-1163 VEPTCTKM
+1163 
-1171 GLTEGKHC
+1171 
-1179 SVCNAVL
+1179 
-1186 VEQKVVPAK
+1186 
-1195 RHTEV
+1195 
-1200 IDKAVAPTCTKTGL
+1200 
-1214 TEGKHCSVCSAV
+1214 
-1226 LVEQEIV
+1226 
-1233 PAKGHIEVVDKAVEP
+1233 
-1248 TCTKTGLTE
+1248 
-1257 GKHCSVCSAV
+1257 
-1267 LVEQEIVPAKGHTEV
+1267 
-1282 VDKAVEPTCTET
+1282 
-1294 GLTEGKHCSVCGEV
+1294 
-1308 LVEQKV
+1308 
-1314 VPAKGHTEVIDKA
+1314 
-1327 VAPTCTKT
+1327 
-1335 GLTEGKH
+1335 
-1342 CSVCGEVL
+1342 
-1350 VEQEV
+1350 
-1355 VPAKGHTE
+1355 
-1363 VVDKAVEPTCTE
+1363 
-1375 TGLTEGKHCSVC
+1375 
-1387 SAVLV
+1387 
-1392 EQEVVPAKGHTE
+1392 
-1404 VVDKAVEPTCTKT
+1404 
-1417 GLTEGKHCSVCG
+1417 

-1449 AGVTDNAMVTLLKD
+1449 VGVTDNAMVTLLKD

-1471 VRADGGFLLSGLRIG
+1471 VRADGGFLLPGLRIG
-1486 AGTYTLRVDG
+1486 AGTYTLRVNG

-1512 GSANVACLLRRIG
+1512 GSANVACLLLRIG

>member
-1 MRAKRASQ
+1 MKAKRASR

-39 ASAVPG
+39 ASAAPG

-56 LDKLAGVQGI
+56 LESLAGVQGI
-66 VSYDNTA
+66 VSYDDTA

-130 YLLDILIENAY
+130 CLLDILIENAY

-146 AVPLNG
+146 TVSLSG

-163 STTKTLYF
+163 TTTKTLYF

-183 EQVSITACTYGS
+183 EQVSITARTYGS
-195 QGLAAGKLEFRYDA
+195 QGLVAGKLEFRYDA
-209 ALFTY
+209 ALFTC

-224 GAVKSLDASRAGYVS
+224 GAVKSLDTSRAGYVS

-261 ADVDADTSVTF
+261 ADVNADTAVTF

-282 AAMNGVGFT
+282 AAMNGIGFT
-291 QALTL
+291 RTLAL
-296 RKTEVTP
+296 RKAEVTP
-303 ETPALRVTMPAAART
+303 EVPALRVTMPAAART

-359 ESVDGVCIVT
+359 ESVDGVYIVT
-369 NPNFDGG
+369 NPKIDGG

-381 FICEKGFVDEAVL
+381 FICAKGFADEAVL

-411 AIATS
+411 TVTTS
-416 AVGADRQP
+416 AVGADRKP

-513 VEPTCTKAGL
+513 VA
-523 TEGKHCSVCGEV
+523 
-535 LVEQEVVPAKG
+535 
-546 HTEVVDKAVEPTC
+546 PTC

-573 GEVLVEQTIV
+573 SAVLVKQEVV
-583 PAKGHSWD
+583 PAKGH
-591 SGKITIV
+591 
-598 PTCTGTG
+598 
-605 VKTYTCTACAA
+605 
-616 TRTET
+616 
-621 VSATG
+621 
-626 HTVVT
+626 
-631 VAKVEPTCT
+631 
-640 QPGRAAGTKCSVCG
+640 
-654 EVLSGLT
+654 
-661 EIKATG
+661 
-667 HTEVIDAAVEPTCT
+667 TEVV
-681 KTGLTEGKHCSVCN
+681 
-695 KVLVKQT
+695 
-702 IVPAKGHSWDSGKIT
+702 
-717 IAPTCTGTGV
+717 
-727 KTYTCTA
+727 
-734 CAATRTETVSA
+734 
-745 TGHTVV
+745 
-751 TVAKVEPTCTQPGRA
+751 
-766 AGTKCSVCGEVLSGL
+766 
-781 TEIKATGHTE
+781 
-791 VIDKA
+791 DKA

-815 SAVLVE
+815 SAVLV
-821 QKVVPAKGHIEVV
+821 K
-834 DKAVEP
+834 
-840 TCTETGLTE
+840 
-849 GKHCSVCGEVQ
+849 
-860 VEQEVVPAKGHT
+860 
-872 EVIDKAVEPTCTETG
+872 
-887 LTEGKHCSVCG
+887 
-898 AVLVEQEIVP
+898 QEI
-908 AKGHTEVIDKTVKP
+908 
-922 TCTETGLTEGKHCS
+922 
-936 VCNKVLVK
+936 
-944 QTIVPAKGH
+944 
-953 RWDGGKITAAP
+953 
-964 TCTGTGVKTYTCT
+964 
-977 ACAATRTETVSAT
+977 
-990 GHTVVTVAKVEPTC
+990 
-1004 TQPGRA
+1004 
-1010 AGTKCSV
+1010 
-1017 CGEILSGLT
+1017 
-1026 EIKATGHTEVIDAAV
+1026 
-1041 EPTCTETGLT
+1041 
-1051 EGKHCS
+1051 
-1057 VCNAVLVE
+1057 
-1065 QRVVPAKGHTE
+1065 
-1076 VVDKAVEP
+1076 
-1084 TCTETGL
+1084 
-1091 AEGKHCS
+1091 
-1098 VCNAVLVEQE
+1098 
-1108 VVPAKGHTEVIDKAV
+1108 
-1123 EPTCTETGLTEGKR
+1123 
-1137 CSVCGEVLVKQE
+1137 
-1149 VVPAK
+1149 
-1154 GHTEVIDKA
+1154 
-1163 VEPTCTKM
+1163 
-1171 GLTEGKHC
+1171 
-1179 SVCNAVL
+1179 
-1186 VEQKVVPAK
+1186 
-1195 RHTEV
+1195 
-1200 IDKAVAPTCTKTGL
+1200 
-1214 TEGKHCSVCSAV
+1214 
-1226 LVEQEIV
+1226 
-1233 PAKGHIEVVDKAVEP
+1233 
-1248 TCTKTGLTE
+1248 
-1257 GKHCSVCSAV
+1257 
-1267 LVEQEIVPAKGHTEV
+1267 
-1282 VDKAVEPTCTET
+1282 
-1294 GLTEGKHCSVCGEV
+1294 
-1308 LVEQKV
+1308 
-1314 VPAKGHTEVIDKA
+1314 
-1327 VAPTCTKT
+1327 
-1335 GLTEGKH
+1335 
-1342 CSVCGEVL
+1342 
-1350 VEQEV
+1350 
-1355 VPAKGHTE
+1355 
-1363 VVDKAVEPTCTE
+1363 
-1375 TGLTEGKHCSVC
+1375 
-1387 SAVLV
+1387 
-1392 EQEVVPAKGHTE
+1392 
-1404 VVDKAVEPTCTKT
+1404 
-1417 GLTEGKHCSVCG
+1417 
-1429 EVLVEQEVVP
+1429 VP

-1449 AGVTDNAMVTLLKD
+1449 DGVTDNAMVTLLKD

-1503 MPVALSDDS
+1503 MPFALSDDS
-1512 GSANVACLLRRIG
+1512 GSANVACLLLRIG

-1551 ALRQV
+1551 ALGQV

>member
-1 MRAKRASQ
+1 MRAKRASR

-56 LDKLAGVQGI
+56 LEALAGVQGI
-66 VSYDNTA
+66 VSYDDTA

-104 CLDGISGSQ
+104 CLGGISGSQ
-113 NILRLD
+113 SILRLD
-119 FRVRPDAAAGE
+119 FRVRPDAAARE
-130 YLLDILIENAY
+130 YLLDILIGNAY
-141 NTGLG
+141 NTGLVTVSLSG
-146 AVPLNG
+146 AS
-152 APGVFTVTEPQ
+152 GVFTVTEPQ

-171 YSGSSVSTLHKG
+171 YSGSSVSMLHKG
-183 EQVSITACTYGS
+183 EQVSITARTYGS

-209 ALFTY
+209 ALFTC

-282 AAMNGVGFT
+282 TAMNGIGFT

-318 DETIT
+318 DKTIT

-328 DSGSGLAAADFCISY
+328 DRGSGLAAADFCISY

-359 ESVDGVCIVT
+359 ESVDSVYIET
-369 NPNFDGG
+369 NPHTDGG

-381 FICEKGFVDEAVL
+381 FICAKGFADEAVL

-416 AVGADRQP
+416 AVGVDRRP

-434 EVKDPFFE
+434 EVKDPFFA

-513 VEPTCTKAGL
+513 VA
-523 TEGKHCSVCGEV
+523 
-535 LVEQEVVPAKG
+535 
-546 HTEVVDKAVEPTC
+546 
-559 TKTGLT
+559 
-565 EGKHCSVC
+565 
-573 GEVLVEQTIV
+573 
-583 PAKGHSWD
+583 
-591 SGKITIV
+591 
-598 PTCTGTG
+598 
-605 VKTYTCTACAA
+605 
-616 TRTET
+616 
-621 VSATG
+621 
-626 HTVVT
+626 
-631 VAKVEPTCT
+631 
-640 QPGRAAGTKCSVCG
+640 
-654 EVLSGLT
+654 
-661 EIKATG
+661 
-667 HTEVIDAAVEPTCT
+667 
-681 KTGLTEGKHCSVCN
+681 
-695 KVLVKQT
+695 
-702 IVPAKGHSWDSGKIT
+702 
-717 IAPTCTGTGV
+717 
-727 KTYTCTA
+727 
-734 CAATRTETVSA
+734 
-745 TGHTVV
+745 
-751 TVAKVEPTCTQPGRA
+751 
-766 AGTKCSVCGEVLSGL
+766 
-781 TEIKATGHTE
+781 
-791 VIDKA
+791 
-796 VAPTCTK
+796 
-803 TGLTEGKHCSVC
+803 
-815 SAVLVE
+815 
-821 QKVVPAKGHIEVV
+821 
-834 DKAVEP
+834 
-840 TCTETGLTE
+840 
-849 GKHCSVCGEVQ
+849 
-860 VEQEVVPAKGHT
+860 
-872 EVIDKAVEPTCTETG
+872 
-887 LTEGKHCSVCG
+887 
-898 AVLVEQEIVP
+898 
-908 AKGHTEVIDKTVKP
+908 
-922 TCTETGLTEGKHCS
+922 
-936 VCNKVLVK
+936 
-944 QTIVPAKGH
+944 
-953 RWDGGKITAAP
+953 
-964 TCTGTGVKTYTCT
+964 
-977 ACAATRTETVSAT
+977 
-990 GHTVVTVAKVEPTC
+990 
-1004 TQPGRA
+1004 
-1010 AGTKCSV
+1010 
-1017 CGEILSGLT
+1017 
-1026 EIKATGHTEVIDAAV
+1026 
-1041 EPTCTETGLT
+1041 
-1051 EGKHCS
+1051 
-1057 VCNAVLVE
+1057 
-1065 QRVVPAKGHTE
+1065 
-1076 VVDKAVEP
+1076 
-1084 TCTETGL
+1084 
-1091 AEGKHCS
+1091 
-1098 VCNAVLVEQE
+1098 
-1108 VVPAKGHTEVIDKAV
+1108 
-1123 EPTCTETGLTEGKR
+1123 
-1137 CSVCGEVLVKQE
+1137 
-1149 VVPAK
+1149 
-1154 GHTEVIDKA
+1154 
-1163 VEPTCTKM
+1163 
-1171 GLTEGKHC
+1171 
-1179 SVCNAVL
+1179 
-1186 VEQKVVPAK
+1186 
-1195 RHTEV
+1195 
-1200 IDKAVAPTCTKTGL
+1200 
-1214 TEGKHCSVCSAV
+1214 
-1226 LVEQEIV
+1226 
-1233 PAKGHIEVVDKAVEP
+1233 
-1248 TCTKTGLTE
+1248 
-1257 GKHCSVCSAV
+1257 
-1267 LVEQEIVPAKGHTEV
+1267 
-1282 VDKAVEPTCTET
+1282 
-1294 GLTEGKHCSVCGEV
+1294 
-1308 LVEQKV
+1308 
-1314 VPAKGHTEVIDKA
+1314 
-1327 VAPTCTKT
+1327 
-1335 GLTEGKH
+1335 
-1342 CSVCGEVL
+1342 
-1350 VEQEV
+1350 
-1355 VPAKGHTE
+1355 
-1363 VVDKAVEPTCTE
+1363 PTCTE

-1392 EQEVVPAKGHTE
+1392 EQEVVKAKGHTE
-1404 VVDKAVEPTCTKT
+1404 VIDGAVEPTCTKT

-1449 AGVTDNAMVTLLKD
+1449 AGATDNAMVTLLKD

-1512 GSANVACLLRRIG
+1512 GSANVACLLLRIG

-1535 DALQCTLD
+1535 DALPCMLD

>member
-1 MRAKRASQ
+1 MKAKRASR

-39 ASAVPG
+39 ASAAPG

-56 LDKLAGVQGI
+56 LEALAGVEGI

-130 YLLDILIENAY
+130 YLLGILIENAY
-141 NTGLG
+141 NTGLV
-146 AVPLNG
+146 AVPLSG
-152 APGVFTVTEPQ
+152 ASGVFTVTEPQ

-183 EQVSITACTYGS
+183 EQVSITARTYGS
-195 QGLAAGKLEFRYDA
+195 QGLAAGKLEFRYDT
-209 ALFTY
+209 ALFTC
-214 VAAEPLAALS
+214 VAAEPLSALS
-224 GAVKSLDASRAGYVS
+224 GAVKSLDTSRAGYVS

-318 DETIT
+318 DKTIS

-328 DSGSGLAAADFCISY
+328 DRGSGLAAADFCVSY

-350 TGVKVSAGM
+350 TGVKVSAGT
-359 ESVDGVCIVT
+359 ESVDGVCIET
-369 NPNFDGG
+369 NPKIDGG

-381 FICEKGFVDEAVL
+381 FICAKGFADGAKLV
-394 LTMTFQPE
+394 TMTFQPK
-402 KEGTVTLTP
+402 KEGAVTLTP
-411 AIATS
+411 TVTTS

-501 TAIPHTEVVDKA
+501 TAIPHTEVVEKAVEPTCTKTGLTEGKHCSVCSAVLVEQEVVPAKGHTEVIDKA
-513 VEPTCTKAGL
+513 VEPTCTKTGLTEGKHCSVCGEVLVEQEVVPAKGHTEVVDKAVAPTCTETGLTEGKHCSVCGEVLVEQKVVPAKGHTEVVDKAVEPTCTETGLTEGKHCSVCSAVLVEQKVVPAKGHTEVIDAAVAPTCTKTGLTEGKHCSVCSAVLVKQEVVKAKGHTEVVDKAVAPTCTKTGLTEGKHCSVCNAVLVEQEVVKAKGHTEVVDKAAEPTCTKTGLTEGKHCSVCSAVLVEQTIVPAKGHTEVIDKAVAPTCTKTGLTEGKRCSVCNAVLVEQKVVPAKGHTEVIDKAVEPTCTRTGL

-573 GEVLVEQTIV
+573 GEVLVEQ
-583 PAKGHSWD
+583 K
-591 SGKITIV
+591 
-598 PTCTGTG
+598 
-605 VKTYTCTACAA
+605 
-616 TRTET
+616 
-621 VSATG
+621 
-626 HTVVT
+626 
-631 VAKVEPTCT
+631 
-640 QPGRAAGTKCSVCG
+640 
-654 EVLSGLT
+654 
-661 EIKATG
+661 
-667 HTEVIDAAVEPTCT
+667 
-681 KTGLTEGKHCSVCN
+681 
-695 KVLVKQT
+695 
-702 IVPAKGHSWDSGKIT
+702 
-717 IAPTCTGTGV
+717 
-727 KTYTCTA
+727 
-734 CAATRTETVSA
+734 
-745 TGHTVV
+745 
-751 TVAKVEPTCTQPGRA
+751 
-766 AGTKCSVCGEVLSGL
+766 
-781 TEIKATGHTE
+781 
-791 VIDKA
+791 
-796 VAPTCTK
+796 
-803 TGLTEGKHCSVC
+803 
-815 SAVLVE
+815 
-821 QKVVPAKGHIEVV
+821 
-834 DKAVEP
+834 
-840 TCTETGLTE
+840 
-849 GKHCSVCGEVQ
+849 
-860 VEQEVVPAKGHT
+860 VVPAKGHT

-898 AVLVEQEIVP
+898 
-908 AKGHTEVIDKTVKP
+908 
-922 TCTETGLTEGKHCS
+922 
-936 VCNKVLVK
+936 
-944 QTIVPAKGH
+944 
-953 RWDGGKITAAP
+953 
-964 TCTGTGVKTYTCT
+964 
-977 ACAATRTETVSAT
+977 
-990 GHTVVTVAKVEPTC
+990 
-1004 TQPGRA
+1004 
-1010 AGTKCSV
+1010 
-1017 CGEILSGLT
+1017 
-1026 EIKATGHTEVIDAAV
+1026 
-1041 EPTCTETGLT
+1041 
-1051 EGKHCS
+1051 
-1057 VCNAVLVE
+1057 
-1065 QRVVPAKGHTE
+1065 
-1076 VVDKAVEP
+1076 
-1084 TCTETGL
+1084 
-1091 AEGKHCS
+1091 
-1098 VCNAVLVEQE
+1098 
-1108 VVPAKGHTEVIDKAV
+1108 
-1123 EPTCTETGLTEGKR
+1123 
-1137 CSVCGEVLVKQE
+1137 
-1149 VVPAK
+1149 
-1154 GHTEVIDKA
+1154 
-1163 VEPTCTKM
+1163 
-1171 GLTEGKHC
+1171 
-1179 SVCNAVL
+1179 
-1186 VEQKVVPAK
+1186 
-1195 RHTEV
+1195 
-1200 IDKAVAPTCTKTGL
+1200 
-1214 TEGKHCSVCSAV
+1214 
-1226 LVEQEIV
+1226 
-1233 PAKGHIEVVDKAVEP
+1233 
-1248 TCTKTGLTE
+1248 
-1257 GKHCSVCSAV
+1257 
-1267 LVEQEIVPAKGHTEV
+1267 
-1282 VDKAVEPTCTET
+1282 
-1294 GLTEGKHCSVCGEV
+1294 
-1308 LVEQKV
+1308 
-1314 VPAKGHTEVIDKA
+1314 
-1327 VAPTCTKT
+1327 
-1335 GLTEGKH
+1335 
-1342 CSVCGEVL
+1342 
-1350 VEQEV
+1350 
-1355 VPAKGHTE
+1355 
-1363 VVDKAVEPTCTE
+1363 
-1375 TGLTEGKHCSVC
+1375 
-1387 SAVLV
+1387 
-1392 EQEVVPAKGHTE
+1392 
-1404 VVDKAVEPTCTKT
+1404 
-1417 GLTEGKHCSVCG
+1417 

-1449 AGVTDNAMVTLLKD
+1449 DGVTDNAMVTLLKD

-1512 GSANVACLLRRIG
+1512 GSANVACLLLRIG

>member
-1 MRAKRASQ
+1 MKTKRASQ

-39 ASAVPG
+39 ASAAPG

-66 VSYDNTA
+66 VSYDSAA

-80 MVGAFSALGTVNTET
+80 MVGAFSGLGTVNTET

-141 NTGLG
+141 NTGLVTVSLSG
-146 AVPLNG
+146 AS
-152 APGVFTVTEPQ
+152 GVFTVTEPQ

-183 EQVSITACTYGS
+183 EQVSITARTYGS
-195 QGLAAGKLEFRYDA
+195 QGLAAGKLEFHYDA
-209 ALFTY
+209 ALFTC
-214 VAAEPLAALS
+214 VAAEPLSALS
-224 GAVKSLDASRAGYVS
+224 GAVKSLDTSRAGYVS
-239 AAFASEE
+239 AAFASKE

-328 DSGSGLAAADFCISY
+328 DRGSGLAAADFCISY

-359 ESVDGVCIVT
+359 ESVDGVYIET
-369 NPNFDGG
+369 NPHTDGG

-381 FICEKGFVDEAVL
+381 FICAKGFADGAELV
-394 LTMTFQPE
+394 TMTFQPE

-461 AAAVPPDA
+461 TAAVPPDA

-501 TAIPHTEVVDKA
+501 TAIPHTEA
-513 VEPTCTKAGL
+513 
-523 TEGKHCSVCGEV
+523 
-535 LVEQEVVPAKG
+535 
-546 HTEVVDKAVEPTC
+546 
-559 TKTGLT
+559 
-565 EGKHCSVC
+565 
-573 GEVLVEQTIV
+573 
-583 PAKGHSWD
+583 
-591 SGKITIV
+591 
-598 PTCTGTG
+598 
-605 VKTYTCTACAA
+605 
-616 TRTET
+616 
-621 VSATG
+621 
-626 HTVVT
+626 
-631 VAKVEPTCT
+631 
-640 QPGRAAGTKCSVCG
+640 
-654 EVLSGLT
+654 
-661 EIKATG
+661 
-667 HTEVIDAAVEPTCT
+667 
-681 KTGLTEGKHCSVCN
+681 
-695 KVLVKQT
+695 
-702 IVPAKGHSWDSGKIT
+702 
-717 IAPTCTGTGV
+717 
-727 KTYTCTA
+727 
-734 CAATRTETVSA
+734 
-745 TGHTVV
+745 
-751 TVAKVEPTCTQPGRA
+751 
-766 AGTKCSVCGEVLSGL
+766 
-781 TEIKATGHTE
+781 
-791 VIDKA
+791 
-796 VAPTCTK
+796 
-803 TGLTEGKHCSVC
+803 
-815 SAVLVE
+815 
-821 QKVVPAKGHIEVV
+821 
-834 DKAVEP
+834 
-840 TCTETGLTE
+840 
-849 GKHCSVCGEVQ
+849 
-860 VEQEVVPAKGHT
+860 
-872 EVIDKAVEPTCTETG
+872 
-887 LTEGKHCSVCG
+887 
-898 AVLVEQEIVP
+898 
-908 AKGHTEVIDKTVKP
+908 
-922 TCTETGLTEGKHCS
+922 
-936 VCNKVLVK
+936 
-944 QTIVPAKGH
+944 
-953 RWDGGKITAAP
+953 
-964 TCTGTGVKTYTCT
+964 
-977 ACAATRTETVSAT
+977 
-990 GHTVVTVAKVEPTC
+990 
-1004 TQPGRA
+1004 
-1010 AGTKCSV
+1010 
-1017 CGEILSGLT
+1017 
-1026 EIKATGHTEVIDAAV
+1026 
-1041 EPTCTETGLT
+1041 
-1051 EGKHCS
+1051 
-1057 VCNAVLVE
+1057 
-1065 QRVVPAKGHTE
+1065 
-1076 VVDKAVEP
+1076 
-1084 TCTETGL
+1084 
-1091 AEGKHCS
+1091 
-1098 VCNAVLVEQE
+1098 
-1108 VVPAKGHTEVIDKAV
+1108 
-1123 EPTCTETGLTEGKR
+1123 
-1137 CSVCGEVLVKQE
+1137 
-1149 VVPAK
+1149 
-1154 GHTEVIDKA
+1154 
-1163 VEPTCTKM
+1163 
-1171 GLTEGKHC
+1171 
-1179 SVCNAVL
+1179 
-1186 VEQKVVPAK
+1186 
-1195 RHTEV
+1195 
-1200 IDKAVAPTCTKTGL
+1200 
-1214 TEGKHCSVCSAV
+1214 
-1226 LVEQEIV
+1226 
-1233 PAKGHIEVVDKAVEP
+1233 
-1248 TCTKTGLTE
+1248 
-1257 GKHCSVCSAV
+1257 
-1267 LVEQEIVPAKGHTEV
+1267 

-1308 LVEQKV
+1308 LVEQ
-1314 VPAKGHTEVIDKA
+1314 
-1327 VAPTCTKT
+1327 
-1335 GLTEGKH
+1335 
-1342 CSVCGEVL
+1342 
-1350 VEQEV
+1350 EV
-1355 VPAKGHTE
+1355 VKANGHTE
-1363 VVDKAVEPTCTE
+1363 VVDKAVEPTCTG

-1392 EQEVVPAKGHTE
+1392 EQEVVPAKGHAE
-1404 VVDKAVEPTCTKT
+1404 VVDKAVAPTCTKT
-1417 GLTEGKHCSVCG
+1417 GLTEGKHCSVCNA
-1429 EVLVEQEVVP
+1429 VLVEQEVVK

-1449 AGVTDNAMVTLLKD
+1449 AGATDNAMVTLLKD

-1471 VRADGGFLLSGLRIG
+1471 VRADGVFLLSGLRIG

-1512 GSANVACLLRRIG
+1512 GSANVACLLLRIG

>member
-1 MRAKRASQ
+1 MKAKRAAR

-39 ASAVPG
+39 ASAAPG

-56 LDKLAGVQGI
+56 LEALAGVQGI
-66 VSYDNTA
+66 VSYGDTA

-95 AGQVSFNGA
+95 AGQVSFNGT

-113 NILRLD
+113 SILRLD

-141 NTGLG
+141 NTGLVTVSLSG
-146 AVPLNG
+146 AS
-152 APGVFTVTEPQ
+152 GVFTVTEPQ

-183 EQVSITACTYGS
+183 EQVSITARTYGS

-209 ALFTY
+209 ALFTC
-214 VAAEPLAALS
+214 VAAEPLSALS
-224 GAVKSLDASRAGYVS
+224 GAMKSLDISRAGYVS

-291 QALTL
+291 QTLTL

-323 AVAVL
+323 AVVTL

-369 NPNFDGG
+369 NPKIDGG

-381 FICEKGFVDEAVL
+381 FICAKGFADEAVL

-411 AIATS
+411 TVTTS
-416 AVGADRQP
+416 AFGADRRP

-493 DAEFTARY
+493 DTKFTARY
-501 TAIPHTEVVDKA
+501 TAIPHT
-513 VEPTCTKAGL
+513 
-523 TEGKHCSVCGEV
+523 
-535 LVEQEVVPAKG
+535 
-546 HTEVVDKAVEPTC
+546 
-559 TKTGLT
+559 
-565 EGKHCSVC
+565 
-573 GEVLVEQTIV
+573 
-583 PAKGHSWD
+583 
-591 SGKITIV
+591 
-598 PTCTGTG
+598 
-605 VKTYTCTACAA
+605 
-616 TRTET
+616 
-621 VSATG
+621 
-626 HTVVT
+626 
-631 VAKVEPTCT
+631 
-640 QPGRAAGTKCSVCG
+640 
-654 EVLSGLT
+654 
-661 EIKATG
+661 
-667 HTEVIDAAVEPTCT
+667 
-681 KTGLTEGKHCSVCN
+681 
-695 KVLVKQT
+695 
-702 IVPAKGHSWDSGKIT
+702 
-717 IAPTCTGTGV
+717 
-727 KTYTCTA
+727 
-734 CAATRTETVSA
+734 
-745 TGHTVV
+745 
-751 TVAKVEPTCTQPGRA
+751 
-766 AGTKCSVCGEVLSGL
+766 
-781 TEIKATGHTE
+781 
-791 VIDKA
+791 
-796 VAPTCTK
+796 
-803 TGLTEGKHCSVC
+803 
-815 SAVLVE
+815 
-821 QKVVPAKGHIEVV
+821 
-834 DKAVEP
+834 
-840 TCTETGLTE
+840 
-849 GKHCSVCGEVQ
+849 
-860 VEQEVVPAKGHT
+860 
-872 EVIDKAVEPTCTETG
+872 
-887 LTEGKHCSVCG
+887 
-898 AVLVEQEIVP
+898 
-908 AKGHTEVIDKTVKP
+908 
-922 TCTETGLTEGKHCS
+922 
-936 VCNKVLVK
+936 
-944 QTIVPAKGH
+944 
-953 RWDGGKITAAP
+953 
-964 TCTGTGVKTYTCT
+964 
-977 ACAATRTETVSAT
+977 
-990 GHTVVTVAKVEPTC
+990 
-1004 TQPGRA
+1004 
-1010 AGTKCSV
+1010 
-1017 CGEILSGLT
+1017 
-1026 EIKATGHTEVIDAAV
+1026 
-1041 EPTCTETGLT
+1041 
-1051 EGKHCS
+1051 
-1057 VCNAVLVE
+1057 
-1065 QRVVPAKGHTE
+1065 
-1076 VVDKAVEP
+1076 
-1084 TCTETGL
+1084 
-1091 AEGKHCS
+1091 
-1098 VCNAVLVEQE
+1098 
-1108 VVPAKGHTEVIDKAV
+1108 
-1123 EPTCTETGLTEGKR
+1123 
-1137 CSVCGEVLVKQE
+1137 
-1149 VVPAK
+1149 
-1154 GHTEVIDKA
+1154 
-1163 VEPTCTKM
+1163 
-1171 GLTEGKHC
+1171 
-1179 SVCNAVL
+1179 
-1186 VEQKVVPAK
+1186 
-1195 RHTEV
+1195 
-1200 IDKAVAPTCTKTGL
+1200 
-1214 TEGKHCSVCSAV
+1214 
-1226 LVEQEIV
+1226 
-1233 PAKGHIEVVDKAVEP
+1233 EVVDKAVEP

-1267 LVEQEIVPAKGHTEV
+1267 LVEQEV
-1282 VDKAVEPTCTET
+1282 VK
-1294 GLTEGKHCSVCGEV
+1294 
-1308 LVEQKV
+1308 
-1314 VPAKGHTEVIDKA
+1314 AKGHTEVID
-1327 VAPTCTKT
+1327 
-1335 GLTEGKH
+1335 G
-1342 CSVCGEVL
+1342 
-1350 VEQEV
+1350 
-1355 VPAKGHTE
+1355 
-1363 VVDKAVEPTCTE
+1363 
-1375 TGLTEGKHCSVC
+1375 
-1387 SAVLV
+1387 
-1392 EQEVVPAKGHTE
+1392 
-1404 VVDKAVEPTCTKT
+1404 AVEPTCTKT

-1471 VRADGGFLLSGLRIG
+1471 IRADGGFLLSGLRIG

-1512 GSANVACLLRRIG
+1512 GSANVACLLLRIG

-1535 DALQCTLD
+1535 DTLPCMLD

>member
-1 MRAKRASQ
+1 MKLKRASQ

-39 ASAVPG
+39 ASAAPG

-56 LDKLAGVQGI
+56 LEALAGVEGI
-66 VSYDNTA
+66 VSYDDTA

-119 FRVRPDAAAGE
+119 FRVRPDAAADD

-141 NTGLG
+141 NTAPV
-146 AVPLNG
+146 AVPLSG

-171 YSGSSVSTLHKG
+171 YSGGSVSTLHKG
-183 EQVSITACTYGS
+183 EQVSITARTYGS

-209 ALFTY
+209 TLFTC
-214 VAAEPLAALS
+214 VAAEPLSALS
-224 GAVKSLDASRAGYVS
+224 GAMKSLDTNRAGYVS

-282 AAMNGVGFT
+282 AAMNGIGFT
-291 QALTL
+291 RTLAL
-296 RKTEVTP
+296 RKAEVTP
-303 ETPALRVTMPAAART
+303 EVPALRVTMPAAART
-318 DETIT
+318 NETIT
-323 AVAVL
+323 AVVTL

-350 TGVKVSAGM
+350 TGVEVNAGI
-359 ESVDGVCIVT
+359 ESVDGVCIET
-369 NPNFDGG
+369 NPKIDGG

-381 FICEKGFVDEAVL
+381 FICAKGFADRAELV
-394 LTMTFQPE
+394 TMTFQPK
-402 KEGTVTLTP
+402 KEGAVTLTP
-411 AIATS
+411 TVTTS
-416 AVGADRQP
+416 AVGADRRP

-434 EVKDPFFE
+434 EVKDPFFT
-442 VTFRD
+442 VIFRN
-447 EDGTVLSRQSVRYR
+447 ENGEVLSQQSVRYR

-513 VEPTCTKAGL
+513 VEPTCTETGL

-535 LVEQEVVPAKG
+535 LVEQEVVKAKG
-546 HTEVVDKAVEPTC
+546 HT
-559 TKTGLT
+559 
-565 EGKHCSVC
+565 
-573 GEVLVEQTIV
+573 
-583 PAKGHSWD
+583 
-591 SGKITIV
+591 
-598 PTCTGTG
+598 
-605 VKTYTCTACAA
+605 
-616 TRTET
+616 
-621 VSATG
+621 
-626 HTVVT
+626 
-631 VAKVEPTCT
+631 
-640 QPGRAAGTKCSVCG
+640 
-654 EVLSGLT
+654 
-661 EIKATG
+661 
-667 HTEVIDAAVEPTCT
+667 
-681 KTGLTEGKHCSVCN
+681 
-695 KVLVKQT
+695 
-702 IVPAKGHSWDSGKIT
+702 
-717 IAPTCTGTGV
+717 
-727 KTYTCTA
+727 
-734 CAATRTETVSA
+734 
-745 TGHTVV
+745 
-751 TVAKVEPTCTQPGRA
+751 
-766 AGTKCSVCGEVLSGL
+766 
-781 TEIKATGHTE
+781 
-791 VIDKA
+791 
-796 VAPTCTK
+796 
-803 TGLTEGKHCSVC
+803 
-815 SAVLVE
+815 
-821 QKVVPAKGHIEVV
+821 
-834 DKAVEP
+834 
-840 TCTETGLTE
+840 
-849 GKHCSVCGEVQ
+849 
-860 VEQEVVPAKGHT
+860 
-872 EVIDKAVEPTCTETG
+872 
-887 LTEGKHCSVCG
+887 
-898 AVLVEQEIVP
+898 
-908 AKGHTEVIDKTVKP
+908 
-922 TCTETGLTEGKHCS
+922 
-936 VCNKVLVK
+936 
-944 QTIVPAKGH
+944 
-953 RWDGGKITAAP
+953 
-964 TCTGTGVKTYTCT
+964 
-977 ACAATRTETVSAT
+977 
-990 GHTVVTVAKVEPTC
+990 
-1004 TQPGRA
+1004 
-1010 AGTKCSV
+1010 
-1017 CGEILSGLT
+1017 
-1026 EIKATGHTEVIDAAV
+1026 
-1041 EPTCTETGLT
+1041 
-1051 EGKHCS
+1051 
-1057 VCNAVLVE
+1057 
-1065 QRVVPAKGHTE
+1065 
-1076 VVDKAVEP
+1076 
-1084 TCTETGL
+1084 
-1091 AEGKHCS
+1091 
-1098 VCNAVLVEQE
+1098 
-1108 VVPAKGHTEVIDKAV
+1108 
-1123 EPTCTETGLTEGKR
+1123 
-1137 CSVCGEVLVKQE
+1137 
-1149 VVPAK
+1149 
-1154 GHTEVIDKA
+1154 
-1163 VEPTCTKM
+1163 
-1171 GLTEGKHC
+1171 
-1179 SVCNAVL
+1179 
-1186 VEQKVVPAK
+1186 
-1195 RHTEV
+1195 
-1200 IDKAVAPTCTKTGL
+1200 
-1214 TEGKHCSVCSAV
+1214 
-1226 LVEQEIV
+1226 
-1233 PAKGHIEVVDKAVEP
+1233 EVVDKAVEP

-1267 LVEQEIVPAKGHTEV
+1267 LVEQKVIKANGHTEV
-1282 VDKAVEPTCTET
+1282 IDEAVEPTCTE
-1294 GLTEGKHCSVCGEV
+1294 
-1308 LVEQKV
+1308 
-1314 VPAKGHTEVIDKA
+1314 
-1327 VAPTCTKT
+1327 
-1335 GLTEGKH
+1335 
-1342 CSVCGEVL
+1342 
-1350 VEQEV
+1350 
-1355 VPAKGHTE
+1355 
-1363 VVDKAVEPTCTE
+1363 
-1375 TGLTEGKHCSVC
+1375 
-1387 SAVLV
+1387 
-1392 EQEVVPAKGHTE
+1392 
-1404 VVDKAVEPTCTKT
+1404 T

>member
-1 MRAKRASQ
+1 MKAKRASR

-31 SAFLRVGS
+31 SVFLRVGS
-39 ASAVPG
+39 ASAAPG

-141 NTGLG
+141 NTGLDT
-146 AVPLNG
+146 VSLSG

-183 EQVSITACTYGS
+183 EQVNITARTYGS

-209 ALFTY
+209 ALFTC
-214 VAAEPLAALS
+214 VAAEPLSALS
-224 GAVKSLDASRAGYVS
+224 GAVKSLDTSRAGYVS
-239 AAFASEE
+239 AAFASKE

-282 AAMNGVGFT
+282 AAMNGIGFT

-296 RKTEVTP
+296 RRAEVTP

-318 DETIT
+318 NETIT
-323 AVAVL
+323 AVATL

-359 ESVDGVCIVT
+359 ESVDGVCIET
-369 NPNFDGG
+369 NPKIDGG

-381 FICEKGFVDEAVL
+381 FICAKGFADGAELV
-394 LTMTFQPE
+394 TMTFQPK
-402 KEGTVTLTP
+402 KEGAVTLTP
-411 AIATS
+411 TITTS
-416 AVGADRQP
+416 AVGADRRP

-501 TAIPHTEVVDKA
+501 TAIPHTEA
-513 VEPTCTKAGL
+513 
-523 TEGKHCSVCGEV
+523 
-535 LVEQEVVPAKG
+535 
-546 HTEVVDKAVEPTC
+546 
-559 TKTGLT
+559 
-565 EGKHCSVC
+565 
-573 GEVLVEQTIV
+573 
-583 PAKGHSWD
+583 
-591 SGKITIV
+591 
-598 PTCTGTG
+598 
-605 VKTYTCTACAA
+605 
-616 TRTET
+616 
-621 VSATG
+621 
-626 HTVVT
+626 
-631 VAKVEPTCT
+631 
-640 QPGRAAGTKCSVCG
+640 
-654 EVLSGLT
+654 
-661 EIKATG
+661 
-667 HTEVIDAAVEPTCT
+667 
-681 KTGLTEGKHCSVCN
+681 
-695 KVLVKQT
+695 
-702 IVPAKGHSWDSGKIT
+702 
-717 IAPTCTGTGV
+717 
-727 KTYTCTA
+727 
-734 CAATRTETVSA
+734 
-745 TGHTVV
+745 
-751 TVAKVEPTCTQPGRA
+751 
-766 AGTKCSVCGEVLSGL
+766 
-781 TEIKATGHTE
+781 
-791 VIDKA
+791 
-796 VAPTCTK
+796 
-803 TGLTEGKHCSVC
+803 
-815 SAVLVE
+815 
-821 QKVVPAKGHIEVV
+821 V

-849 GKHCSVCGEVQ
+849 GKHCSVCGEV
-860 VEQEVVPAKGHT
+860 
-872 EVIDKAVEPTCTETG
+872 
-887 LTEGKHCSVCG
+887 
-898 AVLVEQEIVP
+898 
-908 AKGHTEVIDKTVKP
+908 
-922 TCTETGLTEGKHCS
+922 
-936 VCNKVLVK
+936 
-944 QTIVPAKGH
+944 
-953 RWDGGKITAAP
+953 
-964 TCTGTGVKTYTCT
+964 
-977 ACAATRTETVSAT
+977 
-990 GHTVVTVAKVEPTC
+990 
-1004 TQPGRA
+1004 
-1010 AGTKCSV
+1010 
-1017 CGEILSGLT
+1017 
-1026 EIKATGHTEVIDAAV
+1026 
-1041 EPTCTETGLT
+1041 
-1051 EGKHCS
+1051 
-1057 VCNAVLVE
+1057 
-1065 QRVVPAKGHTE
+1065 
-1076 VVDKAVEP
+1076 
-1084 TCTETGL
+1084 
-1091 AEGKHCS
+1091 
-1098 VCNAVLVEQE
+1098 
-1108 VVPAKGHTEVIDKAV
+1108 
-1123 EPTCTETGLTEGKR
+1123 
-1137 CSVCGEVLVKQE
+1137 
-1149 VVPAK
+1149 
-1154 GHTEVIDKA
+1154 
-1163 VEPTCTKM
+1163 
-1171 GLTEGKHC
+1171 
-1179 SVCNAVL
+1179 L

-1195 RHTEV
+1195 GHT
-1200 IDKAVAPTCTKTGL
+1200 
-1214 TEGKHCSVCSAV
+1214 
-1226 LVEQEIV
+1226 
-1233 PAKGHIEVVDKAVEP
+1233 EVVDKAVEP

-1282 VDKAVEPTCTET
+1282 
-1294 GLTEGKHCSVCGEV
+1294 
-1308 LVEQKV
+1308 
-1314 VPAKGHTEVIDKA
+1314 IDKA

-1342 CSVCGEVL
+1342 CSVCSAVL

-1355 VPAKGHTE
+1355 VKAKGHTE
-1363 VVDKAVEPTCTE
+1363 VIDKAVEPTCTE

-1392 EQEVVPAKGHTE
+1392 KQEVVPAKGHTE

-1429 EVLVEQEVVP
+1429 EVLVEQEIVPAKGHTEVIDKAVEPTCTKTGLTEGKHCSVCSAVLVEQKVVP
-1439 ALGFTVSGSV
+1439 TLGFTVSGSV

-1471 VRADGGFLLSGLRIG
+1471 VQADGGFLLSGLRIG

-1551 ALRQV
+1551 ALGQV

>member
-1 MRAKRASQ
+1 MRAKRASR

-39 ASAVPG
+39 ASAAPG

-56 LDKLAGVQGI
+56 LESLAGVQGI
-66 VSYDNTA
+66 VSYDDTA

-113 NILRLD
+113 SILRLD
-119 FRVRPDAAAGE
+119 FRVRPDAAPGD

-141 NTGLG
+141 NTDPV
-146 AVPLNG
+146 AVPLSG
-152 APGVFTVTEPQ
+152 ASGVFTVTEPQ

-171 YSGSSVSTLHKG
+171 YSGSSVSALHKG
-183 EQVSITACTYGS
+183 EQVSITACTYGG

-209 ALFTY
+209 ALFTC

-224 GAVKSLDASRAGYVS
+224 GAMKSLDTSRAGYVS
-239 AAFASEE
+239 AAFASKE

-291 QALTL
+291 QTLTL

-318 DETIT
+318 NETIT
-323 AVAVL
+323 AVATL

-350 TGVKVSAGM
+350 TGVKVNAGTESAD
-359 ESVDGVCIVT
+359 SVYIET
-369 NPNFDGG
+369 NPHTDGG

-381 FICEKGFVDEAVL
+381 FICEKGFADEAVL

-416 AVGADRQP
+416 AVGADRRP

-513 VEPTCTKAGL
+513 VEPTCTK
-523 TEGKHCSVCGEV
+523 
-535 LVEQEVVPAKG
+535 
-546 HTEVVDKAVEPTC
+546 
-559 TKTGLT
+559 
-565 EGKHCSVC
+565 
-573 GEVLVEQTIV
+573 
-583 PAKGHSWD
+583 
-591 SGKITIV
+591 
-598 PTCTGTG
+598 
-605 VKTYTCTACAA
+605 
-616 TRTET
+616 
-621 VSATG
+621 
-626 HTVVT
+626 
-631 VAKVEPTCT
+631 
-640 QPGRAAGTKCSVCG
+640 
-654 EVLSGLT
+654 
-661 EIKATG
+661 
-667 HTEVIDAAVEPTCT
+667 
-681 KTGLTEGKHCSVCN
+681 
-695 KVLVKQT
+695 
-702 IVPAKGHSWDSGKIT
+702 
-717 IAPTCTGTGV
+717 
-727 KTYTCTA
+727 
-734 CAATRTETVSA
+734 
-745 TGHTVV
+745 
-751 TVAKVEPTCTQPGRA
+751 
-766 AGTKCSVCGEVLSGL
+766 
-781 TEIKATGHTE
+781 
-791 VIDKA
+791 
-796 VAPTCTK
+796 
-803 TGLTEGKHCSVC
+803 
-815 SAVLVE
+815 
-821 QKVVPAKGHIEVV
+821 
-834 DKAVEP
+834 
-840 TCTETGLTE
+840 
-849 GKHCSVCGEVQ
+849 
-860 VEQEVVPAKGHT
+860 
-872 EVIDKAVEPTCTETG
+872 
-887 LTEGKHCSVCG
+887 
-898 AVLVEQEIVP
+898 
-908 AKGHTEVIDKTVKP
+908 
-922 TCTETGLTEGKHCS
+922 
-936 VCNKVLVK
+936 
-944 QTIVPAKGH
+944 
-953 RWDGGKITAAP
+953 
-964 TCTGTGVKTYTCT
+964 
-977 ACAATRTETVSAT
+977 
-990 GHTVVTVAKVEPTC
+990 
-1004 TQPGRA
+1004 
-1010 AGTKCSV
+1010 
-1017 CGEILSGLT
+1017 
-1026 EIKATGHTEVIDAAV
+1026 
-1041 EPTCTETGLT
+1041 
-1051 EGKHCS
+1051 
-1057 VCNAVLVE
+1057 
-1065 QRVVPAKGHTE
+1065 
-1076 VVDKAVEP
+1076 
-1084 TCTETGL
+1084 
-1091 AEGKHCS
+1091 
-1098 VCNAVLVEQE
+1098 
-1108 VVPAKGHTEVIDKAV
+1108 
-1123 EPTCTETGLTEGKR
+1123 
-1137 CSVCGEVLVKQE
+1137 
-1149 VVPAK
+1149 
-1154 GHTEVIDKA
+1154 
-1163 VEPTCTKM
+1163 
-1171 GLTEGKHC
+1171 
-1179 SVCNAVL
+1179 
-1186 VEQKVVPAK
+1186 
-1195 RHTEV
+1195 
-1200 IDKAVAPTCTKTGL
+1200 
-1214 TEGKHCSVCSAV
+1214 
-1226 LVEQEIV
+1226 
-1233 PAKGHIEVVDKAVEP
+1233 
-1248 TCTKTGLTE
+1248 
-1257 GKHCSVCSAV
+1257 
-1267 LVEQEIVPAKGHTEV
+1267 
-1282 VDKAVEPTCTET
+1282 
-1294 GLTEGKHCSVCGEV
+1294 
-1308 LVEQKV
+1308 
-1314 VPAKGHTEVIDKA
+1314 
-1327 VAPTCTKT
+1327 
-1335 GLTEGKH
+1335 
-1342 CSVCGEVL
+1342 
-1350 VEQEV
+1350 
-1355 VPAKGHTE
+1355 
-1363 VVDKAVEPTCTE
+1363 

-1404 VVDKAVEPTCTKT
+1404 VIDAAVEPTCTKTGLTEGKHCLVCGEVLVEQEVVKAKGHTEVIDKAVEPTCTKT
-1417 GLTEGKHCSVCG
+1417 GLTEGKRCSVCSA
-1429 EVLVEQEVVP
+1429 VLVEQEVVP

-1512 GSANVACLLRRIG
+1512 GSANVACLLLRIG

-1530 GTGAE
+1530 GAGAE

-1597 LLARNG
+1597 LLARDN

>member
-1 MRAKRASQ
+1 MRAKRASR

-39 ASAVPG
+39 ASAAPG

-56 LDKLAGVQGI
+56 LEALAGVQGI
-66 VSYDNTA
+66 VSYDDTA

-80 MVGAFSALGTVNTET
+80 MVGAFSILGTVNTET

-130 YLLDILIENAY
+130 YLLGILIENAY
-141 NTGLG
+141 NTGLVTVSLSG
-146 AVPLNG
+146 AS
-152 APGVFTVTEPQ
+152 GVFTVTEPQ

-183 EQVSITACTYGS
+183 EQVSITARTYGS

-209 ALFTY
+209 ALFTC
-214 VAAEPLAALS
+214 VAAEPLSALS

-282 AAMNGVGFT
+282 AAMNGIGFT

-328 DSGSGLAAADFCISY
+328 DRGSGLAAADFCISY

-359 ESVDGVCIVT
+359 ESVDGVCIET
-369 NPNFDGG
+369 NPKIDGG

-381 FICEKGFVDEAVL
+381 FICAKGFADGAELV
-394 LTMTFQPE
+394 TMTFQPK
-402 KEGTVTLTP
+402 KEGAVTLTP
-411 AIATS
+411 TVTTS
-416 AVGADRQP
+416 AVGADRRP

-513 VEPTCTKAGL
+513 VEPTCT
-523 TEGKHCSVCGEV
+523 E
-535 LVEQEVVPAKG
+535 
-546 HTEVVDKAVEPTC
+546 
-559 TKTGLT
+559 
-565 EGKHCSVC
+565 
-573 GEVLVEQTIV
+573 
-583 PAKGHSWD
+583 
-591 SGKITIV
+591 
-598 PTCTGTG
+598 
-605 VKTYTCTACAA
+605 
-616 TRTET
+616 
-621 VSATG
+621 
-626 HTVVT
+626 
-631 VAKVEPTCT
+631 
-640 QPGRAAGTKCSVCG
+640 
-654 EVLSGLT
+654 
-661 EIKATG
+661 
-667 HTEVIDAAVEPTCT
+667 
-681 KTGLTEGKHCSVCN
+681 
-695 KVLVKQT
+695 
-702 IVPAKGHSWDSGKIT
+702 
-717 IAPTCTGTGV
+717 
-727 KTYTCTA
+727 
-734 CAATRTETVSA
+734 
-745 TGHTVV
+745 
-751 TVAKVEPTCTQPGRA
+751 
-766 AGTKCSVCGEVLSGL
+766 
-781 TEIKATGHTE
+781 
-791 VIDKA
+791 
-796 VAPTCTK
+796 
-803 TGLTEGKHCSVC
+803 
-815 SAVLVE
+815 
-821 QKVVPAKGHIEVV
+821 
-834 DKAVEP
+834 
-840 TCTETGLTE
+840 
-849 GKHCSVCGEVQ
+849 
-860 VEQEVVPAKGHT
+860 
-872 EVIDKAVEPTCTETG
+872 
-887 LTEGKHCSVCG
+887 
-898 AVLVEQEIVP
+898 
-908 AKGHTEVIDKTVKP
+908 
-922 TCTETGLTEGKHCS
+922 
-936 VCNKVLVK
+936 
-944 QTIVPAKGH
+944 
-953 RWDGGKITAAP
+953 
-964 TCTGTGVKTYTCT
+964 
-977 ACAATRTETVSAT
+977 
-990 GHTVVTVAKVEPTC
+990 
-1004 TQPGRA
+1004 
-1010 AGTKCSV
+1010 
-1017 CGEILSGLT
+1017 
-1026 EIKATGHTEVIDAAV
+1026 
-1041 EPTCTETGLT
+1041 
-1051 EGKHCS
+1051 
-1057 VCNAVLVE
+1057 
-1065 QRVVPAKGHTE
+1065 
-1076 VVDKAVEP
+1076 
-1084 TCTETGL
+1084 
-1091 AEGKHCS
+1091 
-1098 VCNAVLVEQE
+1098 
-1108 VVPAKGHTEVIDKAV
+1108 
-1123 EPTCTETGLTEGKR
+1123 
-1137 CSVCGEVLVKQE
+1137 
-1149 VVPAK
+1149 
-1154 GHTEVIDKA
+1154 
-1163 VEPTCTKM
+1163 
-1171 GLTEGKHC
+1171 
-1179 SVCNAVL
+1179 
-1186 VEQKVVPAK
+1186 
-1195 RHTEV
+1195 
-1200 IDKAVAPTCTKTGL
+1200 
-1214 TEGKHCSVCSAV
+1214 
-1226 LVEQEIV
+1226 
-1233 PAKGHIEVVDKAVEP
+1233 
-1248 TCTKTGLTE
+1248 
-1257 GKHCSVCSAV
+1257 
-1267 LVEQEIVPAKGHTEV
+1267 
-1282 VDKAVEPTCTET
+1282 
-1294 GLTEGKHCSVCGEV
+1294 
-1308 LVEQKV
+1308 
-1314 VPAKGHTEVIDKA
+1314 
-1327 VAPTCTKT
+1327 
-1335 GLTEGKH
+1335 
-1342 CSVCGEVL
+1342 
-1350 VEQEV
+1350 
-1355 VPAKGHTE
+1355 
-1363 VVDKAVEPTCTE
+1363 
-1375 TGLTEGKHCSVC
+1375 
-1387 SAVLV
+1387 
-1392 EQEVVPAKGHTE
+1392 
-1404 VVDKAVEPTCTKT
+1404 T

-1449 AGVTDNAMVTLLKD
+1449 VGVTDNAMVTLLKD

-1512 GSANVACLLRRIG
+1512 GSANVDCLLRRIG

-1543 LQTLYDYL
+1543 LQALYDYL
-1551 ALRQV
+1551 ALGQV
-1556 PGSFCDSADAAR
+1556 PGSFCDSTDGAR

>member
-1 MRAKRASQ
+1 MRAKRASR

-39 ASAVPG
+39 ASAAPG

-56 LDKLAGVQGI
+56 LEALAGVQGI
-66 VSYDNTA
+66 VSYDDTA

-95 AGQVSFNGA
+95 AGRVSFNGA

-113 NILRLD
+113 SILRLD
-119 FRVRPDAAAGE
+119 FRVKADAAPGD
-130 YLLDILIENAY
+130 YLLNILIENAY
-141 NTGLG
+141 NTDRATVTLSG
-146 AVPLNG
+146 AS
-152 APGVFTVTEPQ
+152 GVFTVTEPQ

-209 ALFTY
+209 ALFTC
-214 VAAEPLAALS
+214 VAAEPLSALS
-224 GAVKSLDASRAGYVS
+224 GAMKSLDISRAGYVS

-303 ETPALRVTMPAAART
+303 EVPALRVTMPAAART

-328 DSGSGLAAADFCISY
+328 DRGSGLAAADFCISY
-343 DTALLTC
+343 DTVLLTC
-350 TGVKVSAGM
+350 TGVKVSAGT
-359 ESVDGVCIVT
+359 ESVDGVYIVT
-369 NPNFDGG
+369 NPKIDGG

-381 FICEKGFVDEAVL
+381 FICEKGFADEAVL

-411 AIATS
+411 TVTTS
-416 AVGADRQP
+416 AVGADRRP

-513 VEPTCTKAGL
+513 VEPTCTK
-523 TEGKHCSVCGEV
+523 
-535 LVEQEVVPAKG
+535 
-546 HTEVVDKAVEPTC
+546 
-559 TKTGLT
+559 
-565 EGKHCSVC
+565 
-573 GEVLVEQTIV
+573 
-583 PAKGHSWD
+583 
-591 SGKITIV
+591 
-598 PTCTGTG
+598 
-605 VKTYTCTACAA
+605 
-616 TRTET
+616 
-621 VSATG
+621 
-626 HTVVT
+626 
-631 VAKVEPTCT
+631 
-640 QPGRAAGTKCSVCG
+640 
-654 EVLSGLT
+654 
-661 EIKATG
+661 
-667 HTEVIDAAVEPTCT
+667 
-681 KTGLTEGKHCSVCN
+681 
-695 KVLVKQT
+695 
-702 IVPAKGHSWDSGKIT
+702 
-717 IAPTCTGTGV
+717 
-727 KTYTCTA
+727 
-734 CAATRTETVSA
+734 
-745 TGHTVV
+745 
-751 TVAKVEPTCTQPGRA
+751 
-766 AGTKCSVCGEVLSGL
+766 
-781 TEIKATGHTE
+781 
-791 VIDKA
+791 
-796 VAPTCTK
+796 
-803 TGLTEGKHCSVC
+803 
-815 SAVLVE
+815 
-821 QKVVPAKGHIEVV
+821 
-834 DKAVEP
+834 
-840 TCTETGLTE
+840 
-849 GKHCSVCGEVQ
+849 
-860 VEQEVVPAKGHT
+860 
-872 EVIDKAVEPTCTETG
+872 
-887 LTEGKHCSVCG
+887 
-898 AVLVEQEIVP
+898 
-908 AKGHTEVIDKTVKP
+908 
-922 TCTETGLTEGKHCS
+922 
-936 VCNKVLVK
+936 
-944 QTIVPAKGH
+944 
-953 RWDGGKITAAP
+953 
-964 TCTGTGVKTYTCT
+964 
-977 ACAATRTETVSAT
+977 
-990 GHTVVTVAKVEPTC
+990 
-1004 TQPGRA
+1004 
-1010 AGTKCSV
+1010 
-1017 CGEILSGLT
+1017 
-1026 EIKATGHTEVIDAAV
+1026 
-1041 EPTCTETGLT
+1041 
-1051 EGKHCS
+1051 
-1057 VCNAVLVE
+1057 
-1065 QRVVPAKGHTE
+1065 
-1076 VVDKAVEP
+1076 
-1084 TCTETGL
+1084 
-1091 AEGKHCS
+1091 
-1098 VCNAVLVEQE
+1098 
-1108 VVPAKGHTEVIDKAV
+1108 
-1123 EPTCTETGLTEGKR
+1123 
-1137 CSVCGEVLVKQE
+1137 
-1149 VVPAK
+1149 
-1154 GHTEVIDKA
+1154 
-1163 VEPTCTKM
+1163 
-1171 GLTEGKHC
+1171 
-1179 SVCNAVL
+1179 
-1186 VEQKVVPAK
+1186 
-1195 RHTEV
+1195 
-1200 IDKAVAPTCTKTGL
+1200 
-1214 TEGKHCSVCSAV
+1214 
-1226 LVEQEIV
+1226 
-1233 PAKGHIEVVDKAVEP
+1233 
-1248 TCTKTGLTE
+1248 
-1257 GKHCSVCSAV
+1257 
-1267 LVEQEIVPAKGHTEV
+1267 
-1282 VDKAVEPTCTET
+1282 
-1294 GLTEGKHCSVCGEV
+1294 
-1308 LVEQKV
+1308 
-1314 VPAKGHTEVIDKA
+1314 
-1327 VAPTCTKT
+1327 
-1335 GLTEGKH
+1335 
-1342 CSVCGEVL
+1342 
-1350 VEQEV
+1350 
-1355 VPAKGHTE
+1355 
-1363 VVDKAVEPTCTE
+1363 

-1404 VVDKAVEPTCTKT
+1404 VIDAAVEPTCTKTGLTEGKHCLVCGEVLVEQEVVKAKGHTEVIDKAVEPTCTKT
-1417 GLTEGKHCSVCG
+1417 GLTEGKRCSVCSA
-1429 EVLVEQEVVP
+1429 VLVEQEVVP

-1512 GSANVACLLRRIG
+1512 GSANVACLLLRIG

-1530 GTGAE
+1530 GAGAE

-1597 LLARNG
+1597 LLARDN

>member
-1 MRAKRASQ
+1 MKAKRASR

-39 ASAVPG
+39 ASAAPG

-56 LDKLAGVQGI
+56 LEALAGVEGT

-113 NILRLD
+113 SILRLD

-130 YLLDILIENAY
+130 YLLGILIENAY
-141 NTGLG
+141 NTDPV
-146 AVPLNG
+146 AVPLSG
-152 APGVFTVTEPQ
+152 ASGVFAVTEPQ
-163 STTKTLYF
+163 TTTKTLYF

-183 EQVSITACTYGS
+183 EQVSITARTYGS
-195 QGLAAGKLEFRYDA
+195 QGLAAGKIEFRYDA
-209 ALFTY
+209 ALFTC
-214 VAAEPLAALS
+214 VAAEPLSALS
-224 GAVKSLDASRAGYVS
+224 GAVKSLDTSRAGYVS

-246 EIPGGELLRLTLEAV
+246 EIPGGELLRLTLEAA

-291 QALTL
+291 QTLTL

-318 DETIT
+318 DEAIT
-323 AVAVL
+323 AAVTL

-359 ESVDGVCIVT
+359 ESVDGVCIET
-369 NPNFDGG
+369 NPHTDGG

-381 FICEKGFVDEAVL
+381 FICAKGFADGAELV
-394 LTMTFQPE
+394 TMTFQPK
-402 KEGTVTLTP
+402 KEGAVTLTP
-411 AIATS
+411 TVATS
-416 AVGADRQP
+416 AVGADRRP

-447 EDGTVLSRQSVRYR
+447 EGGTVLSRQSVRYR

-513 VEPTCTKAGL
+513 VEPTCT
-523 TEGKHCSVCGEV
+523 E
-535 LVEQEVVPAKG
+535 
-546 HTEVVDKAVEPTC
+546 
-559 TKTGLT
+559 
-565 EGKHCSVC
+565 
-573 GEVLVEQTIV
+573 
-583 PAKGHSWD
+583 
-591 SGKITIV
+591 
-598 PTCTGTG
+598 
-605 VKTYTCTACAA
+605 
-616 TRTET
+616 
-621 VSATG
+621 
-626 HTVVT
+626 
-631 VAKVEPTCT
+631 
-640 QPGRAAGTKCSVCG
+640 
-654 EVLSGLT
+654 
-661 EIKATG
+661 
-667 HTEVIDAAVEPTCT
+667 
-681 KTGLTEGKHCSVCN
+681 
-695 KVLVKQT
+695 
-702 IVPAKGHSWDSGKIT
+702 
-717 IAPTCTGTGV
+717 
-727 KTYTCTA
+727 
-734 CAATRTETVSA
+734 
-745 TGHTVV
+745 
-751 TVAKVEPTCTQPGRA
+751 
-766 AGTKCSVCGEVLSGL
+766 
-781 TEIKATGHTE
+781 
-791 VIDKA
+791 
-796 VAPTCTK
+796 

-815 SAVLVE
+815 SA
-821 QKVVPAKGHIEVV
+821 
-834 DKAVEP
+834 
-840 TCTETGLTE
+840 
-849 GKHCSVCGEVQ
+849 
-860 VEQEVVPAKGHT
+860 
-872 EVIDKAVEPTCTETG
+872 
-887 LTEGKHCSVCG
+887 
-898 AVLVEQEIVP
+898 
-908 AKGHTEVIDKTVKP
+908 
-922 TCTETGLTEGKHCS
+922 
-936 VCNKVLVK
+936 
-944 QTIVPAKGH
+944 
-953 RWDGGKITAAP
+953 
-964 TCTGTGVKTYTCT
+964 
-977 ACAATRTETVSAT
+977 
-990 GHTVVTVAKVEPTC
+990 
-1004 TQPGRA
+1004 
-1010 AGTKCSV
+1010 
-1017 CGEILSGLT
+1017 
-1026 EIKATGHTEVIDAAV
+1026 
-1041 EPTCTETGLT
+1041 
-1051 EGKHCS
+1051 
-1057 VCNAVLVE
+1057 
-1065 QRVVPAKGHTE
+1065 
-1076 VVDKAVEP
+1076 
-1084 TCTETGL
+1084 
-1091 AEGKHCS
+1091 
-1098 VCNAVLVEQE
+1098 
-1108 VVPAKGHTEVIDKAV
+1108 
-1123 EPTCTETGLTEGKR
+1123 
-1137 CSVCGEVLVKQE
+1137 
-1149 VVPAK
+1149 
-1154 GHTEVIDKA
+1154 
-1163 VEPTCTKM
+1163 
-1171 GLTEGKHC
+1171 
-1179 SVCNAVL
+1179 
-1186 VEQKVVPAK
+1186 
-1195 RHTEV
+1195 
-1200 IDKAVAPTCTKTGL
+1200 
-1214 TEGKHCSVCSAV
+1214 
-1226 LVEQEIV
+1226 
-1233 PAKGHIEVVDKAVEP
+1233 
-1248 TCTKTGLTE
+1248 
-1257 GKHCSVCSAV
+1257 
-1267 LVEQEIVPAKGHTEV
+1267 
-1282 VDKAVEPTCTET
+1282 
-1294 GLTEGKHCSVCGEV
+1294 
-1308 LVEQKV
+1308 
-1314 VPAKGHTEVIDKA
+1314 
-1327 VAPTCTKT
+1327 
-1335 GLTEGKH
+1335 
-1342 CSVCGEVL
+1342 VL

-1392 EQEVVPAKGHTE
+1392 EQEIVPAKGHIE
-1404 VVDKAVEPTCTKT
+1404 VIDKAVAPTCTKT

-1512 GSANVACLLRRIG
+1512 GSANVACLLLRIG